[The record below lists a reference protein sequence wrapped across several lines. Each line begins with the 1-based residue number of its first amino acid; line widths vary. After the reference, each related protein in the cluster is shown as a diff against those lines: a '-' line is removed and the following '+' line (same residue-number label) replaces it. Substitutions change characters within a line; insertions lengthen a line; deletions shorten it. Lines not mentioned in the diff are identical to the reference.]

1 MRINFKKLFATVAI
15 LGIGVSTFTPLT
27 TYAVNDKDVQISG
40 GGGGASK
47 IDSTISQKAQDEANA
62 MLTENPDQ
70 VASILTTVL
79 QNPNAALESEQYRA
93 VVNAF
98 KNAPASVVE
107 AVKNSKNLGKNVFAT
122 FQNSPELR
130 ATLNQLF
137 RDSGNFFENINKLID
152 VRDNQSNGS
161 QTVSN
166 GVDGT
171 PSVLQSTMYQT
182 LLPSIIYSRSQASN
196 SAGATVVSLSD
207 ISKYSVYS
215 DGSTAQRYG
224 FVTKQD
230 KVQPEGSQLANYLL
244 ALYSYDYLVP
254 VPKDLNGGN
263 PVSVFFNKVVRWAT
277 GNSVPEYT
285 PSSIALSMAAFFGSI
300 YDAATSFLK
309 MVFEGVKSLNWNF
322 IFGFTKE
329 GQATGFIGSIMQVVS
344 EKLGF
349 SSGLVQAL
357 RYFIITI
364 IFISFVVFIMVAM
377 GARSRTRI
385 RKGLINFVVRIVVIF
400 VFIPVS
406 GKFTDLIGE
415 MASGITG
422 DFTTPSRINS
432 MFVLDTL
439 DWAATT
445 NLSFA
450 PITNA
455 SPSTNTLDV
464 FKGTYEPTFEN
475 VQKLTQSVIKRSEV
489 AGLTTDKTSAADLLN
504 KVSSREVV
512 SVNAYFARLASAQSV
527 GSSSIAASNLP
538 TSISSYHNPDGSEAK
553 INIPFENIK
562 PAFLSTKESSEDEEG
577 SSSSDSSRAI
587 YKWQVNSGSKDTLV
601 ELDSKAKMVVEPIRW
616 YNLDTYIYG
625 ARLPDTMAKEHANYS
640 NYINASGT
648 SQLNDPKTGK
658 AASDSLKDA
667 LTANANVIALYNQ
680 YGGVAKIT
688 PGGDPSLST
697 QTVAFLLQS
706 EFSNGSLTYRGYNTI
721 ASKTGETKNTGVNGN
736 AFVRY
741 TIPNSGDVD
750 LISKVFSILTLWM
763 CSAVVA
769 VYALIWV
776 LKGPIISTLL
786 ITGKSFL
793 KAAITGDITAA
804 IKFVAGDAAIKFS
817 ATFAAVGTYMT
828 LGIMGGII
836 NAIQGLPTSYVNN
849 NWVAKIPIVG
859 DFISSVAALI
869 GGMFICTLLTL
880 ALVWPIMRL
889 NLGGRG
895 KGKKPLYAGFLGIFI
910 MIPYILFEALDEYL
924 EIIYQRVYGK
934 SRSRTFG
941 AKLRN
946 QADPIDQK
954 KLAGNLAKN
963 TAVVAAKAGLA
974 TMTGGASTAV
984 TSALGGAGTTLAA
997 QAGKTVLGAKSA
1009 ANRFGGNMVDTLANM
1024 TGAPTGTGK
1033 DGMLRNVANGLKSN
1047 AEGYADEASKVHVPT
1062 LAEAYKDHL
1071 DQHGLEKADN
1081 VEAIRRANQESGLS
1095 VSQRVANQHERDRVE
1110 NEKNRL
1116 IDADGATA
1124 IKNIDEL
1131 AASLASAQAA
1141 EDAKKAEAQ
1150 TTEDA
1155 KKVTVESNETYTPT
1169 GKAGRTRKKV
1179 DGSHITAGNV
1189 TIQAQQVTAGGGS
1202 STTIKAENSTLDTV
1216 SRDGSMSGAPTTVQ
1230 RDGSVAQAEQMAARL
1245 NQAVAGIE
1253 ERISAR
1259 KDVYV
1264 SDDERKRLDSDK
1276 AVANREAIMKMQ
1288 SSMNETMKA
1297 FDETAEKLAKAH
1309 QLRTAYEGDKEKVDK
1324 IDKYITSLQN
1334 TNDNLK
1340 AKMEQIT
1347 SVADKQLDRRVQL
1360 DIDNEK
1366 IAATIDK
1373 SLNAGFTG
1381 AMRHAATAISDL
1393 ANNRDNAQALRDD
1406 WDRRVANKPESDAD
1420 YQARQEKAN
1429 AQNDA
1434 MSSELTQELINEV
1447 RGLREESEYTNDLL
1461 LNDGLRR

>member
-1 MRINFKKLFATVAI
+1 MRINFKKIFAVVAI
-15 LGIGVSTFTPLT
+15 LGIGVATFTPLT
-27 TYAVNDKDVQISG
+27 TYAVNTNDKDVSISQDG
-40 GGGGASK
+40 DGTSTVYK
-47 IDSTISQKAQDEANA
+47 IDSFISQKSQDEANA
-62 MLTENPDQ
+62 MLTDNPDQ

-79 QNPNAALESEQYRA
+79 QNPKAALESEQYRA

-137 RDSGNFFENINKLID
+137 RDSGNFFENVNKLID

-166 GVDGT
+166 GVNGT

-215 DGSTAQRYG
+215 DGSNAQRYG

-836 NAIQGLPTSYVNN
+836 NSIQGLPTSYVNN
-849 NWVAKIPIVG
+849 NWIAKIPIVG

-954 KLAGNLAKN
+954 KLVGNLAKN
-963 TAVVAAKAGLA
+963 TATVTAKAGLA

-984 TSALGGAGTTLAA
+984 TSALGGAGATLAA
-997 QAGKTVLGAKSA
+997 QAGKTMLGAKSA
-1009 ANRFGGNMVDTLANM
+1009 ANRFGGNMVDKVANI

-1033 DGMLRNVANGLKSN
+1033 DGMLRNIANGLKSN
-1047 AEGYADEASKVHVPT
+1047 ADGLADEANKVHVPT
-1062 LAEAYKDHL
+1062 LTEAYQEHR
-1071 DQHGLEKADN
+1071 DQNAFEKADN
-1081 VEAIRRANQESGLS
+1081 VEAIRRANRESGLS
-1095 VSQRVANQHERDRVE
+1095 VSQRVENQYERDRIE
-1110 NEKNRL
+1110 KEKNRL
-1116 IDADGATA
+1116 IDSDGATA

-1131 AASLASAQAA
+1131 AASLASVQAS
-1141 EDAKKAEAQ
+1141 EDAKKA
-1150 TTEDA
+1150 TTEA
-1155 KKVTVESNETYTPT
+1155 NGTYTPT
-1169 GKAGRTRKKV
+1169 GKAGRTRKQV

-1189 TIQAQQVTAGGGS
+1189 KIQTQQVTAEGGS
-1202 STTIKAENSTLDTV
+1202 STTIKADNSTLDAV
-1216 SRDGSMSGAPTTVQ
+1216 SRDGSMTGAPSTVQ

-1253 ERISAR
+1253 ERINAR

-1264 SDDERKRLDSDK
+1264 SDDERKRLDSSK

-1288 SSMNETMKA
+1288 TSMNETMKA
-1297 FDETAEKLAKAH
+1297 FDETAQKLAKAH
-1309 QLRTAYEGDKEKVDK
+1309 ELRKSYENDQEKVDK
-1324 IDKYITSLQN
+1324 IDKYINSLQSN
-1334 TNDNLK
+1334 NDNLK
-1340 AKMEQIT
+1340 AKLTQIT
-1347 SVADKQLDRRVQL
+1347 SFADKQLDRRVQL

-1373 SLNAGFTG
+1373 SLNTGFTG
-1381 AMRHAATAISDL
+1381 AMRHAATAVSDL

-1420 YQARQEKAN
+1420 YQARMEKAN
-1429 AQNDA
+1429 TQNDA
-1434 MSSELTQELINEV
+1434 MSSELAQELVNEV

-1461 LNDGLRR
+1461 VNEGIRR

>member
-1 MRINFKKLFATVAI
+1 MRINFKKIFAVVAI
-15 LGIGVSTFTPLT
+15 LGIGVATFTPLT
-27 TYAVNDKDVQISG
+27 TYAVSGTDAQISG

-47 IDSTISQKAQDEANA
+47 IDSAINQRDQDEADK
-62 MLTENPDQ
+62 MLNEDPDQ

-79 QNPNAALESEQYRA
+79 QNPQAALESEQYRA

-98 KNAPASVVE
+98 KNAPASVVQ
-107 AVKNSKNLGKNVFAT
+107 AVKNSKNLGKNVIAT
-122 FQNSPELR
+122 LQNNPELR
-130 ATLNQLF
+130 KTLSQLF
-137 RDSGNFFENINKLID
+137 RDSGNFFENVNQLID
-152 VRDNQSNGS
+152 VRDNQGSGS
-161 QTVSN
+161 QTVSS

-171 PSVLQSTMYQT
+171 PNVLQSTMYQT

-196 SAGATVVSLSD
+196 SAGATVVSLAD
-207 ISKYSVYS
+207 IEKYGVYVE
-215 DGSTAQRYG
+215 GTNNHQRYG
-224 FVTKQD
+224 FVTKQN
-230 KVQPEGSQLANYLL
+230 KTQPEGTKLANYLL
-244 ALYSYDYLVP
+244 ALYHYDYLVP

-263 PVSVFFNKVVRWAT
+263 PVSTFFNKVVRWAT
-277 GNSVPEYT
+277 GTSVPEYT
-285 PSSIALSMAAFFGSI
+285 PSSIALGMAAFFGSI

-309 MVFEGVKSLNWNF
+309 LVFEGVKSLNWNF

-329 GQATGFIGSIMQVVS
+329 GQATGFIGSIIQTVS

-349 SSGLVQAL
+349 SSGLLQAL

-364 IFISFVVFIMVAM
+364 IFISFVIFVMVAM

-422 DFTTPSRINS
+422 DFSTPSRVNS

-445 NLSFA
+445 NLSLA

-455 SPSTNTLDV
+455 SPSTNTLDI
-464 FKGTYEPTFEN
+464 FKGTYEPTFDN

-512 SVNAYFARLASAQSV
+512 SVNAYFARVSSAQSV

-538 TSISSYHNPDGSEAK
+538 TNISSYRNPDGSEAK

-562 PAFLSTKESSEDEEG
+562 PAFLSTKESSDDEEG
-577 SSSSDSSRAI
+577 SSSSDSSLAI
-587 YKWQVNSGSKDTLV
+587 YKWQVNSGSKDSLV
-601 ELDSKAKMVVEPIRW
+601 ELDSKAKMVVEPVRW

-648 SQLNDPKTGK
+648 SQLNDPRSGK
-658 AASDSLKDA
+658 AASDALKDS
-667 LTANANVIALYNQ
+667 LVANANIIALYNQ
-680 YGGVAKIT
+680 YAGVAKIT

-706 EFSNGSLTYRGYNTI
+706 EYSNGSLTYRGYNTI

-741 TIPNSGDVD
+741 TIPNSGDTD
-750 LISKVFSILTLWM
+750 LISKVFSLLTLWM

-793 KAAITGDITAA
+793 KAAVTGDITAA

-859 DFISSVAALI
+859 DFISSVSALI

-954 KLAGNLAKN
+954 KLVGNLAKN
-963 TAVVAAKAGLA
+963 TATVAAKAGLA

-984 TSALGGAGTTLAA
+984 TSALGGAGATLAA
-997 QAGKTVLGAKSA
+997 QAGKTMLGAKSA
-1009 ANRFGGNMVDTLANM
+1009 ANRFGGNMVDKVANF
-1024 TGAPTGTGK
+1024 TGAPSGTGK
-1033 DGMLRNVANGLKSN
+1033 DGMLRNLANGLKSN
-1047 AEGYADEASKVHVPT
+1047 ADGLADEASKVHVPT
-1062 LAEAYKDHL
+1062 LSEAYQEHR
-1071 DQHGLEKADN
+1071 DQNAFEKADN
-1081 VEAIRRANQESGLS
+1081 VEAIRRANRESGLS
-1095 VSQRVANQHERDRVE
+1095 VSQRVENQYERDRIE
-1110 NEKNRL
+1110 KEKNRL
-1116 IDADGATA
+1116 IDADSATA

-1131 AASLASAQAA
+1131 AASLASAQAS
-1141 EDAKKAEAQ
+1141 EDAKKA
-1150 TTEDA
+1150 TTEA
-1155 KKVTVESNETYTPT
+1155 NGTYTPS
-1169 GKAGRTRKKV
+1169 GKAGRTRKQV

-1189 TIQAQQVTAGGGS
+1189 KIQTQQVTAEGGS
-1202 STTIKAENSTLDTV
+1202 STTIKADNSTLDAV
-1216 SRDGSMSGAPTTVQ
+1216 SRDGSMTSAPSTVQ

-1253 ERISAR
+1253 ERINAR

-1264 SDDERKRLDSDK
+1264 SDDERKRLDSSK

-1288 SSMNETMKA
+1288 TSMNETMKA
-1297 FDETAEKLAKAH
+1297 FDETAQKLAKAH
-1309 QLRTAYEGDKEKVDK
+1309 ELRKSYENDQEKVDK
-1324 IDKYITSLQN
+1324 IDKYINSLQSN
-1334 TNDNLK
+1334 NDNLK
-1340 AKMEQIT
+1340 AKLTQIT

-1373 SLNAGFTG
+1373 SLNTGFTG
-1381 AMRHAATAISDL
+1381 AMRHAATAVSDL

-1420 YQARQEKAN
+1420 YQARMEKAN
-1429 AQNDA
+1429 TQNDA
-1434 MSSELTQELINEV
+1434 MSSELAQELVNEV

-1461 LNDGLRR
+1461 VNEGIRR

>member
-1 MRINFKKLFATVAI
+1 MRINFKKLFAVVAV

-27 TYAVNDKDVQISG
+27 TYAVDNKDITITG
-40 GGGGASK
+40 GGDGNGGSVYK
-47 IDSTISQKAQDEANA
+47 IDSFISQKSQDEANA
-62 MLTENPDQ
+62 MLTDNPDQ

-79 QNPNAALESEQYRA
+79 QNPKAALESEQYRA

-98 KNAPASVVE
+98 KNAPASVVQ
-107 AVKNSKNLGKNVFAT
+107 AVKNSKQLGKNVIAT
-122 FQNSPELR
+122 LQNSPELR
-130 ATLNQLF
+130 TTLSQLF
-137 RDSGNFFENINKLID
+137 KDSGNFFENINQLID

-161 QTVSN
+161 QTVSS

-171 PSVLQSTMYQT
+171 PSILQSTMYQT
-182 LLPSIIYSRSQASN
+182 LLPSIIYSRSQAAN
-196 SAGATVVSLSD
+196 SAGATVVSLPD
-207 ISKYSVYS
+207 IMKYSVYR
-215 DGSTAQRYG
+215 DGTNPQRYG
-224 FVTKQD
+224 FVTKQN
-230 KVQPEGSQLANYLL
+230 KIQPEGTQLANYLM

-263 PVSVFFNKVVRWAT
+263 PVSTFFNKVIRWAT
-277 GNSVPEYT
+277 GTSVPEYT
-285 PSSIALSMAAFFGSI
+285 PSSIALGMAAFFGSI

-309 MVFEGVKSLNWNF
+309 IVFEGVKSLNWNF

-329 GQATGFIGSIMQVVS
+329 GQATGFIGSIIQTVS
-344 EKLGF
+344 DQLGF
-349 SSGLVQAL
+349 SKGLIQTL

-364 IFISFVVFIMVAM
+364 IFISFVIFVMVAM

-400 VFIPVS
+400 VFIPIS
-406 GKFTDLIGE
+406 TKFTDLIGE

-422 DFTTPSRINS
+422 DFTTPARVNS

-455 SPSTNTLDV
+455 SPSTTPFANINA
-464 FKGTYEPTFEN
+464 YEPTFDN

-512 SVNAYFARLASAQSV
+512 SVNAYFARVSSAQSV

-538 TSISSYHNPDGSEAK
+538 ARISSYKNPDGSDAK
-553 INIPFENIK
+553 INIPFENII
-562 PAFLSTKESSEDEEG
+562 PAFLSTKESGDDEEG
-577 SSSSDSSRAI
+577 SSSSDSSLAI
-587 YKWQVNSGSKDTLV
+587 YKWQVNSGSKDSLV
-601 ELDSKAKMVVEPIRW
+601 ELDSKSKMVVEPIRW

-640 NYINASGT
+640 NYINSNGT
-648 SQLNDPKTGK
+648 SQINDPKSGK
-658 AASDSLKDA
+658 GASDSLKDA
-667 LTANANVIALYNQ
+667 LTANANIIALFNQ

-706 EFSNGSLTYRGYNTI
+706 EFSNGSITYRGYNTI

-750 LISKVFSILTLWM
+750 LTSKVFSLLTLWM

-793 KAAITGDITAA
+793 KAAVTGDITAA
-804 IKFVAGDAAIKFS
+804 IKFLAGDAAIKFS

-836 NAIQGLPTSYVNN
+836 NSIQGLPTSYVNN
-849 NWVAKIPIVG
+849 NWIAKIPIVG
-859 DFISSVAALI
+859 DFLSSVFALI

-954 KLAGNLAKN
+954 KLVGNLAKN

-997 QAGKTVLGAKSA
+997 QAGKTMLGAKSA
-1009 ANRFGGNMVDTLANM
+1009 ASRFGGNMVDKVANF

-1033 DGMLRNVANGLKSN
+1033 DGMLRNLANGLKAN
-1047 AEGYADEASKVHVPT
+1047 AEGYADEASKTHVPT
-1062 LAEAYKDHL
+1062 LAEAYKEHR
-1071 DQHGLEKADN
+1071 DQNAFEKADN
-1081 VEAIRRANQESGLS
+1081 VEAIRRANRESGLS
-1095 VSQRVANQHERDRVE
+1095 VSQRVANQYERDQIE
-1110 NEKNRL
+1110 KEKNRL
-1116 IDADGATA
+1116 IDANGATA

-1141 EDAKKAEAQ
+1141 EDAKKAAAEANGTSGKGARSRKKARGNKQ
-1150 TTEDA
+1150 ITTE
-1155 KKVTVESNETYTPT
+1155 
-1169 GKAGRTRKKV
+1169 
-1179 DGSHITAGNV
+1179 NV
-1189 TIQAQQVTAGGGS
+1189 TIQTQQVTAEGGS
-1202 STTIKAENSTLDTV
+1202 STTIKADNSSLEAV
-1216 SRDGSMSGAPTTVQ
+1216 SRDGSMTGAPTTAQ

-1253 ERISAR
+1253 ERINAR

-1276 AVANREAIMKMQ
+1276 AVANRDAIMKMQ
-1288 SSMNETMKA
+1288 TSMNDTMKA
-1297 FDETAEKLAKAH
+1297 FNETAEKLAKARE
-1309 QLRTAYEGDKEKVDK
+1309 LRKSYENDKEKVDK
-1324 IDKYITSLQN
+1324 IDKYINSIQD

-1340 AKMEQIT
+1340 AKLTQIT
-1347 SVADKQLDRRVQL
+1347 SVADKQLDRRVKL

-1420 YQARQEKAN
+1420 YQARMEKAN
-1429 AQNDA
+1429 TQNDA
-1434 MSSELTQELINEV
+1434 MSSELAQELINEV

-1461 LNDGLRR
+1461 LNEGIKR

>member
-27 TYAVNDKDVQISG
+27 TYAVSGTDTQIDG
-40 GGGGASK
+40 GGGSAHY
-47 IDSTISQKAQDEANA
+47 IDSSVEKRYEDEANT

-79 QNPNAALESEQYRA
+79 QNPKAALESEQYRA

-130 ATLNQLF
+130 ATLSQLF
-137 RDSGNFFENINKLID
+137 RDSGNFFENVNKLID
-152 VRDNQSNGS
+152 VRDNQSGGS
-161 QTVSN
+161 QTVSS

-196 SAGATVVSLSD
+196 SAGATVVSLAD
-207 ISKYSVYS
+207 ITKYGVYVE
-215 DGSTAQRYG
+215 GTNNQQRYG
-224 FVTKQD
+224 FVTKQN
-230 KVQPEGSQLANYLL
+230 KSQPEGSKLANYLL
-244 ALYSYDYLVP
+244 ALYHYDYLVP

-450 PITNA
+450 PITNS
-455 SPSTNTLDV
+455 SPSSETLDV

-538 TSISSYHNPDGSEAK
+538 ARIGSYYNPDGSDAK

-667 LTANANVIALYNQ
+667 LTANANIIALYNQ

-836 NAIQGLPTSYVNN
+836 NSIQGLPTSYVNN
-849 NWVAKIPIVG
+849 NWIAKIPIVG

-954 KLAGNLAKN
+954 KLVGNLAKN
-963 TAVVAAKAGLA
+963 TAVVTAKAGLA

-1033 DGMLRNVANGLKSN
+1033 DGMLRNLANGLKSN
-1047 AEGYADEASKVHVPT
+1047 AAGLADEASKVHVPT
-1062 LAEAYKDHL
+1062 LAEAYQEHR
-1071 DQHGLEKADN
+1071 DQNAFEKADN
-1081 VEAIRRANQESGLS
+1081 VEAIRRANRESGLS
-1095 VSQRVANQHERDRVE
+1095 VSQRVENQYERDRIE
-1110 NEKNRL
+1110 KEKNRL
-1116 IDADGATA
+1116 IDSDGATA

-1131 AASLASAQAA
+1131 AASLASAQAS
-1141 EDAKKAEAQ
+1141 EDAKKE
-1150 TTEDA
+1150 TTEA
-1155 KKVTVESNETYTPT
+1155 TGTYTPT
-1169 GKAGRTRKKV
+1169 GKAGRTRKQV

-1189 TIQAQQVTAGGGS
+1189 KIQTQQVTAEGGS
-1202 STTIKAENSTLDTV
+1202 STTIKADNSTLESV
-1216 SRDGSMSGAPTTVQ
+1216 SRDGSMTGAPTTVQ

-1253 ERISAR
+1253 ERINAR

-1264 SDDERKRLDSDK
+1264 SDDERKRLDSSK

-1288 SSMNETMKA
+1288 TSMNETMKA
-1297 FDETAEKLAKAH
+1297 FDETAQKLAKAH
-1309 QLRTAYEGDKEKVDK
+1309 ELRKSYENDQEKVDK
-1324 IDKYITSLQN
+1324 IDKYINSLQSN
-1334 TNDNLK
+1334 NDNLK
-1340 AKMEQIT
+1340 AKLTQIT
-1347 SVADKQLDRRVQL
+1347 SFADKQLDRRVKL

-1373 SLNAGFTG
+1373 SLNTGFTG
-1381 AMRHAATAISDL
+1381 AMRHAATAVSDL

-1420 YQARQEKAN
+1420 YQARMEKAN
-1429 AQNDA
+1429 TQNDA
-1434 MSSELTQELINEV
+1434 MSSELAQELVNEV

-1461 LNDGLRR
+1461 LNEGIRR

>member
-1 MRINFKKLFATVAI
+1 MRINFKKIFAVVAI
-15 LGIGVSTFTPLT
+15 LGIGVSTLTPLT
-27 TYAVNDKDVQISG
+27 TYAVDNSNVNITG
-40 GGGGASK
+40 GGDGNGGGVYK
-47 IDSTISQKAQDEANA
+47 IDSFISQKSQDEANA
-62 MLTENPDQ
+62 MLTDNPDQ

-79 QNPNAALESEQYRA
+79 QNPKAALESEQYRA

-98 KNAPASVVE
+98 KNAPASVVQ
-107 AVKNSKNLGKNVFAT
+107 AVKNSKSLGKNVIAT
-122 FQNSPELR
+122 LQNNPELR
-130 ATLNQLF
+130 QTLSQLF
-137 RDSGNFFENINKLID
+137 KDSGNFFENVNQLID

-161 QTVSN
+161 QTVSS
-166 GVDGT
+166 GVNGT

-196 SAGATVVSLSD
+196 SAGATVVSLAD
-207 ISKYSVYS
+207 IEKYGVYVE
-215 DGSTAQRYG
+215 GTNNPQRYG
-224 FVTKQD
+224 FVTKQN
-230 KVQPEGSQLANYLL
+230 KTQPEGAQLANYLL
-244 ALYSYDYLVP
+244 ALYHYDYLVP

-263 PVSVFFNKVVRWAT
+263 PVSTFFNKVVRWAT
-277 GNSVPEYT
+277 GTSVPEYT
-285 PSSIALSMAAFFGSI
+285 PSSIALGMAAFFGSI

-309 MVFEGVKSLNWNF
+309 LVFEGVKSLNWNF

-329 GQATGFIGSIMQVVS
+329 GQATGFIGSIIQTVS

-349 SSGLVQAL
+349 SSGLLQAL

-364 IFISFVVFIMVAM
+364 IFISFVIFVMVAM

-422 DFTTPSRINS
+422 DFTTPSRVNS

-445 NLSFA
+445 NLSLA

-455 SPSTNTLDV
+455 SPSTNTLDI
-464 FKGTYEPTFEN
+464 FKGTYEPTFDN

-512 SVNAYFARLASAQSV
+512 SVNAYFARVSSAQSV

-538 TSISSYHNPDGSEAK
+538 TNISSYRNPDGSEAK
-553 INIPFENIK
+553 VNIPFENIK
-562 PAFLSTKESSEDEEG
+562 PAFLSTKESSEEEEG
-577 SSSSDSSRAI
+577 SSSSDSSMAI
-587 YKWQVNSGSKDTLV
+587 YKWQVNSGSKDSLV
-601 ELDSKAKMVVEPIRW
+601 ELDSKAKMVVEPVRW

-648 SQLNDPKTGK
+648 SQLNDPRSGK
-658 AASDSLKDA
+658 AASDALKDS
-667 LTANANVIALYNQ
+667 LVANANIIALYNQ
-680 YGGVAKIT
+680 YAGVAKIT

-706 EFSNGSLTYRGYNTI
+706 EYSNGSLTYRGYNTI

-741 TIPNSGDVD
+741 TIPNSGDTD
-750 LISKVFSILTLWM
+750 LISKVFSLLTLWM

-793 KAAITGDITAA
+793 KAAVTGDITAA

-859 DFISSVAALI
+859 DFISSVSALI

-954 KLAGNLAKN
+954 KLVGNLAKN
-963 TAVVAAKAGLA
+963 TATVAAKTGLA

-984 TSALGGAGTTLAA
+984 TSALGGAGATLAA
-997 QAGKTVLGAKSA
+997 QAGKTMLGAKSA
-1009 ANRFGGNMVDTLANM
+1009 ANRFGGNMVDKVANF
-1024 TGAPTGTGK
+1024 TGAPSGTGK
-1033 DGMLRNVANGLKSN
+1033 DGMLRNLSNGLKSN
-1047 AEGYADEASKVHVPT
+1047 AAGVADEASKVHVPT
-1062 LAEAYKDHL
+1062 LSEAYQEHR
-1071 DQHGLEKADN
+1071 DQNAFEKADN
-1081 VEAIRRANQESGLS
+1081 VEAIRRANRESGLS
-1095 VSQRVANQHERDRVE
+1095 VSQRVENQYERDRIE
-1110 NEKNRL
+1110 KEKNRL
-1116 IDADGATA
+1116 IDADSATA

-1131 AASLASAQAA
+1131 AASLASAQAS
-1141 EDAKKAEAQ
+1141 EDAKKE
-1150 TTEDA
+1150 TTEA
-1155 KKVTVESNETYTPT
+1155 NGTYTPT
-1169 GKAGRTRKKV
+1169 GKTERTRKQV

-1189 TIQAQQVTAGGGS
+1189 KIQTQQVTAEGGS
-1202 STTIKAENSTLDTV
+1202 STTIKADNSTLESV
-1216 SRDGSMSGAPTTVQ
+1216 SRDGSMTGAPTTVQ

-1253 ERISAR
+1253 ERINAR

-1264 SDDERKRLDSDK
+1264 SDDERKRLDSSK

-1288 SSMNETMKA
+1288 TSMNETMKA
-1297 FDETAEKLAKAH
+1297 FDETAQKLAKAH
-1309 QLRTAYEGDKEKVDK
+1309 ELRKSYENDQEKVDK
-1324 IDKYITSLQN
+1324 IDKYINSLQSN
-1334 TNDNLK
+1334 NDNLK
-1340 AKMEQIT
+1340 AKLTQIT
-1347 SVADKQLDRRVQL
+1347 SVADKQLDRRVKL

-1373 SLNAGFTG
+1373 SLNSGFTG

-1420 YQARQEKAN
+1420 YQARMEKAN
-1429 AQNDA
+1429 TQNDA
-1434 MSSELTQELINEV
+1434 MSSELAQELVNEV

-1461 LNDGLRR
+1461 VNEGIRR

>member
-1 MRINFKKLFATVAI
+1 MRINFKKIFAVVAI
-15 LGIGVSTFTPLT
+15 LGIGVATFTPLT
-27 TYAVNDKDVQISG
+27 TYAVSGTDAQIVG
-40 GGGGASK
+40 GTGGVNK
-47 IDSTISQKAQDEANA
+47 IDSSISQKVQDEANT
-62 MLTENPDQ
+62 MLTDDPDQ

-79 QNPNAALESEQYRA
+79 QNPKAALESEQYRA

-98 KNAPASVVE
+98 KNAPASVVK
-107 AVKNSKNLGKNVFAT
+107 AVKNSKNLGKNVIAT
-122 FQNSPELR
+122 LQNNPELR
-130 ATLNQLF
+130 KTLGQLF
-137 RDSGNFFENINKLID
+137 RDSGNFFENVNQLID
-152 VRDNQSNGS
+152 VRDNQGGGS
-161 QTVSN
+161 QTVSS

-171 PSVLQSTMYQT
+171 PTVLQSTMYQT

-196 SAGATVVSLSD
+196 SAGATVVSLAD
-207 ISKYSVYS
+207 IEKYGVYVE
-215 DGSTAQRYG
+215 GTNNPQRYG
-224 FVTKQD
+224 FVTKQN
-230 KVQPEGSQLANYLL
+230 KIQPEGTKLANYLL
-244 ALYSYDYLVP
+244 ALYHYDYLVP

-277 GNSVPEYT
+277 GNSTPEYT

-309 MVFEGVKSLNWNF
+309 LVFEGVKSLNWNF

-329 GQATGFIGSIMQVVS
+329 GQATGFIGSIIQTVS

-349 SSGLVQAL
+349 SSGLLQAL

-364 IFISFVVFIMVAM
+364 IFISFVIFVMVAM

-445 NLSFA
+445 NLSLA

-455 SPSTNTLDV
+455 SPSTNTLDI
-464 FKGTYEPTFEN
+464 FKGTYEPTFDN

-512 SVNAYFARLASAQSV
+512 SVNAYFARVSSAQSV

-538 TSISSYHNPDGSEAK
+538 TNIGTYYNPDGSEAK
-553 INIPFENIK
+553 INVPFENIK
-562 PAFLSTKESSEDEEG
+562 LAFLSTKESSEDEEG

-587 YKWQVNSGSKDTLV
+587 YKWQVNSGSKDSLV
-601 ELDSKAKMVVEPIRW
+601 ELDSKAKMVVEPVRW

-648 SQLNDPKTGK
+648 SQLNDPRSGK
-658 AASDSLKDA
+658 AASDALKDS
-667 LTANANVIALYNQ
+667 LIANANIIALYNQ
-680 YGGVAKIT
+680 YAGVAKIT

-706 EFSNGSLTYRGYNTI
+706 EYSNGSLTYRGYNTI

-793 KAAITGDITAA
+793 KAAVTGDITAA

-859 DFISSVAALI
+859 DFISSVSALI

-954 KLAGNLAKN
+954 KLVGNLAKN

-997 QAGKTVLGAKSA
+997 QAGKTMLGAKSA
-1009 ANRFGGNMVDTLANM
+1009 ASRFGGNMVDKVANF

-1033 DGMLRNVANGLKSN
+1033 DGMLRNIANGLKSN
-1047 AEGYADEASKVHVPT
+1047 AEGYADEAGKVHVPT
-1062 LAEAYKDHL
+1062 LKEAYQEHR
-1071 DQHGLEKADN
+1071 DQNAFEKADN
-1081 VEAIRRANQESGLS
+1081 VEAIRRANRESGLS
-1095 VSQRVANQHERDRVE
+1095 VSQRVANQYERDQIE
-1110 NEKNRL
+1110 KEKNRL

-1141 EDAKKAEAQ
+1141 EDAKKAAAEA
-1150 TTEDA
+1150 
-1155 KKVTVESNETYTPT
+1155 NGTYTPT

-1189 TIQAQQVTAGGGS
+1189 TIQTQQVTAEGGS
-1202 STTIKAENSTLDTV
+1202 STTIKADNSTLEAV
-1216 SRDGSMSGAPTTVQ
+1216 SRDGSMTGAPTTVQ

-1253 ERISAR
+1253 ERINAR

-1264 SDDERKRLDSDK
+1264 SDDERKRLDSGK

-1288 SSMNETMKA
+1288 TSMNETMKA
-1297 FDETAEKLAKAH
+1297 YDEASAKLAKAH
-1309 QLRTAYEGDKEKVDK
+1309 QLREAYGNDQEKVDK
-1324 IDKYITSLQN
+1324 IDNYINSLQS
-1334 TNDNLK
+1334 TTDNLK
-1340 AKMEQIT
+1340 AKMSQIT
-1347 SVADKQLDRRVQL
+1347 SVADKQLDRRVKL

-1420 YQARQEKAN
+1420 YQARMEKAN

-1434 MSSELTQELINEV
+1434 MSSELAQELINEV

-1461 LNDGLRR
+1461 LNEGLKR

>member
-1 MRINFKKLFATVAI
+1 MRINFKKIFAVVAI
-15 LGIGVSTFTPLT
+15 LGIGVATFTPLT
-27 TYAVNDKDVQISG
+27 TYAVNTNDKDVSISQDG
-40 GGGGASK
+40 DGTSTVYK
-47 IDSTISQKAQDEANA
+47 IDSFISQKSQDEANA
-62 MLTENPDQ
+62 MLTDNPDQ

-79 QNPNAALESEQYRA
+79 QNPKAALESEQYRA

-137 RDSGNFFENINKLID
+137 RDSGNFFENVNKLID

-166 GVDGT
+166 GVNGT

-215 DGSTAQRYG
+215 DGSNAQRYG

-836 NAIQGLPTSYVNN
+836 NSIQGLPTSYVNN
-849 NWVAKIPIVG
+849 NWIAKIPIVG

-954 KLAGNLAKN
+954 KLVGNLAKN
-963 TAVVAAKAGLA
+963 TATVTAKAGLA

-984 TSALGGAGTTLAA
+984 TSALGGAGATLAA
-997 QAGKTVLGAKSA
+997 QAGKTMLGAKSA
-1009 ANRFGGNMVDTLANM
+1009 ANRFGGNMVDKVANI

-1033 DGMLRNVANGLKSN
+1033 DGMLRNIANGLKSN
-1047 AEGYADEASKVHVPT
+1047 ADGLADEANKVHVPT
-1062 LAEAYKDHL
+1062 LTEAYQEHR
-1071 DQHGLEKADN
+1071 DQNAFEKADN
-1081 VEAIRRANQESGLS
+1081 VEAIRRANRESGLS
-1095 VSQRVANQHERDRVE
+1095 VSQRVENQYERDRIE
-1110 NEKNRL
+1110 KEKNRL
-1116 IDADGATA
+1116 IDSDGATA

-1131 AASLASAQAA
+1131 AASLASVQAS
-1141 EDAKKAEAQ
+1141 EDAKKA
-1150 TTEDA
+1150 TTEA
-1155 KKVTVESNETYTPT
+1155 NGTYTPT
-1169 GKAGRTRKKV
+1169 GKAGRTRKQV

-1189 TIQAQQVTAGGGS
+1189 KIQTQQVTAEGGS
-1202 STTIKAENSTLDTV
+1202 STTIKADNSTLDAV
-1216 SRDGSMSGAPTTVQ
+1216 SRDGSMTGAPSTVQ

-1253 ERISAR
+1253 ERINAR
-1259 KDVYV
+1259 KDVYI
-1264 SDDERKRLDSDK
+1264 SDDERKRLDSSK

-1288 SSMNETMKA
+1288 TSMNETMKA
-1297 FDETAEKLAKAH
+1297 FDETAQKLAKAH
-1309 QLRTAYEGDKEKVDK
+1309 ELRKSYENDQEKVDK
-1324 IDKYITSLQN
+1324 IDKYINSLQSN
-1334 TNDNLK
+1334 NDNLK
-1340 AKMEQIT
+1340 AKLTQIT
-1347 SVADKQLDRRVQL
+1347 SFADKQLDRRVQL

-1373 SLNAGFTG
+1373 SLNTGFTG
-1381 AMRHAATAISDL
+1381 AMRHAATAVSDL

-1420 YQARQEKAN
+1420 YQARMEKAN
-1429 AQNDA
+1429 TQNDA
-1434 MSSELTQELINEV
+1434 MSSELAQELVNEV

-1461 LNDGLRR
+1461 LNEGIRR

>member
-1 MRINFKKLFATVAI
+1 MRINFKKLFAAVAI

-47 IDSTISQKAQDEANA
+47 IDAPISQKAQDEANA

-137 RDSGNFFENINKLID
+137 RDSGNFFENVNKLID
-152 VRDNQSNGS
+152 VRDNQSSGS

-215 DGSTAQRYG
+215 DGSNAQRYG

-836 NAIQGLPTSYVNN
+836 NSIQGLPTSYVNN
-849 NWVAKIPIVG
+849 NWIAKIPIVG

-954 KLAGNLAKN
+954 KLVGNLAKN
-963 TAVVAAKAGLA
+963 TAVVTAKAGLA

-1033 DGMLRNVANGLKSN
+1033 DGMLRNLANGLKSN
-1047 AEGYADEASKVHVPT
+1047 AAGLADEASKVHVPT
-1062 LAEAYKDHL
+1062 LAEAYQEHR
-1071 DQHGLEKADN
+1071 DQNAFEKADN
-1081 VEAIRRANQESGLS
+1081 VEAIRRANRESGLS
-1095 VSQRVANQHERDRVE
+1095 VSQRVENQYERDRIE
-1110 NEKNRL
+1110 KEKNRL

-1131 AASLASAQAA
+1131 AASLASAQAS
-1141 EDAKKAEAQ
+1141 EDAKKA
-1150 TTEDA
+1150 TTEA
-1155 KKVTVESNETYTPT
+1155 NGTYTPT
-1169 GKAGRTRKKV
+1169 GKAGRTRKQV

-1189 TIQAQQVTAGGGS
+1189 KIQTQQVTAEGGS
-1202 STTIKAENSTLDTV
+1202 STTIKADNSTLESV
-1216 SRDGSMSGAPTTVQ
+1216 SRDGSMTGAPTTVQ

-1253 ERISAR
+1253 ERINAR

-1264 SDDERKRLDSDK
+1264 SDDERKRLDSSK
-1276 AVANREAIMKMQ
+1276 AVANREAIIKMQ
-1288 SSMNETMKA
+1288 TSMNETMKA
-1297 FDETAEKLAKAH
+1297 FDETAQKLTKAH
-1309 QLRTAYEGDKEKVDK
+1309 ELRKSYENDQEKVDK
-1324 IDKYITSLQN
+1324 IDKYINSLQSN
-1334 TNDNLK
+1334 NDNLK
-1340 AKMEQIT
+1340 AKLTQIT
-1347 SVADKQLDRRVQL
+1347 SFADKQLDRRVQL

-1373 SLNAGFTG
+1373 SLNTGFTG
-1381 AMRHAATAISDL
+1381 AMRHAATAVSDL

-1420 YQARQEKAN
+1420 YQARMEKAN
-1429 AQNDA
+1429 TQNDA
-1434 MSSELTQELINEV
+1434 MSSELAQELVNEV

-1461 LNDGLRR
+1461 LNEGIRR

>member
-1 MRINFKKLFATVAI
+1 MRINFKKIFAVVAI
-15 LGIGVSTFTPLT
+15 LGIGVATFTPLT
-27 TYAVNDKDVQISG
+27 TYAVSGTDAQISG

-47 IDSTISQKAQDEANA
+47 IDSAINQRDQDEADK
-62 MLTENPDQ
+62 MLNEDPDQ

-79 QNPNAALESEQYRA
+79 QNPQAALESEQYRA

-98 KNAPASVVE
+98 KNAPASVVQ
-107 AVKNSKNLGKNVFAT
+107 AVKNSKNLGKNVIAT
-122 FQNSPELR
+122 LQNNPELR
-130 ATLNQLF
+130 KTLSQLF
-137 RDSGNFFENINKLID
+137 RDSGNFFENVNQLID

-161 QTVSN
+161 QTVSS

-171 PSVLQSTMYQT
+171 PNVLQSTMYQT

-196 SAGATVVSLSD
+196 SAGATVVSLAD
-207 ISKYSVYS
+207 IEKYGVYVE
-215 DGSTAQRYG
+215 GTNNPQRYG
-224 FVTKQD
+224 FVTKQN
-230 KVQPEGSQLANYLL
+230 KTQPEGTKLANYLL
-244 ALYSYDYLVP
+244 ALYHYDYLVP

-263 PVSVFFNKVVRWAT
+263 PVSTFFNKVVRWAT
-277 GNSVPEYT
+277 GTSVPEYT
-285 PSSIALSMAAFFGSI
+285 PSSIALGMAAFFGSI

-309 MVFEGVKSLNWNF
+309 LVFEGVKSLNWNF

-329 GQATGFIGSIMQVVS
+329 GQATGFIGGIIQTVS

-349 SSGLVQAL
+349 SSGLLQAL

-364 IFISFVVFIMVAM
+364 IFISFVIFVMVAM

-422 DFTTPSRINS
+422 DFSTPSRVNS

-445 NLSFA
+445 NLSLA

-455 SPSTNTLDV
+455 SPSTNTLDI
-464 FKGTYEPTFEN
+464 FKGTYEPTFDN

-512 SVNAYFARLASAQSV
+512 SVNAYFARVSSAQSV

-538 TSISSYHNPDGSEAK
+538 TNISSYRNPDGSDAK

-562 PAFLSTKESSEDEEG
+562 PAFLSTKESSDDEEG
-577 SSSSDSSRAI
+577 SSSSDSSLAI
-587 YKWQVNSGSKDTLV
+587 YKWQVNSGSKDSLV
-601 ELDSKAKMVVEPIRW
+601 ELDSKAKMVVEPVRW

-648 SQLNDPKTGK
+648 SQLNDPRSGK
-658 AASDSLKDA
+658 AASDALKDS
-667 LTANANVIALYNQ
+667 LVANANIIALYNQ
-680 YGGVAKIT
+680 YAGVAKIT

-706 EFSNGSLTYRGYNTI
+706 EYSNGSLTYRGYNTI

-741 TIPNSGDVD
+741 TIPNSGDTD
-750 LISKVFSILTLWM
+750 LISKVFSLLTLWM

-793 KAAITGDITAA
+793 KAAVTGDITAA

-859 DFISSVAALI
+859 DFISSVSALI

-954 KLAGNLAKN
+954 KLVGNLAKN
-963 TAVVAAKAGLA
+963 TATVAAKAGLA

-984 TSALGGAGTTLAA
+984 TSALGGAGATLAA
-997 QAGKTVLGAKSA
+997 QAGKTMLGAKSA
-1009 ANRFGGNMVDTLANM
+1009 ANRFGGNMVDKVANF

-1033 DGMLRNVANGLKSN
+1033 DGMLRNLANGLKSN
-1047 AEGYADEASKVHVPT
+1047 AVGLADEASKVHVPT
-1062 LAEAYKDHL
+1062 LSEAYQEHR
-1071 DQHGLEKADN
+1071 DQNAFEKADN
-1081 VEAIRRANQESGLS
+1081 VEAIRRANRESGLS
-1095 VSQRVANQHERDRVE
+1095 VSQRVENQYERDRIE
-1110 NEKNRL
+1110 KEKNRL

-1141 EDAKKAEAQ
+1141 EDAKKA
-1150 TTEDA
+1150 TTE
-1155 KKVTVESNETYTPT
+1155 SNGTYTPT
-1169 GKAGRTRKKV
+1169 GKAGRTRKQV

-1189 TIQAQQVTAGGGS
+1189 KIQTQQVTAEGGS
-1202 STTIKAENSTLDTV
+1202 STTIKADNSTLESV
-1216 SRDGSMSGAPTTVQ
+1216 SRDGSMTGAPTTVQ

-1253 ERISAR
+1253 ERINAR

-1264 SDDERKRLDSDK
+1264 SDDERKRLDSSK

-1288 SSMNETMKA
+1288 TSMNETMKA
-1297 FDETAEKLAKAH
+1297 FDETAQKLAKAH
-1309 QLRTAYEGDKEKVDK
+1309 ELRKSYENDQEKVDK
-1324 IDKYITSLQN
+1324 IDKYINSLQSN
-1334 TNDNLK
+1334 NDNLK
-1340 AKMEQIT
+1340 AKLTQIT
-1347 SVADKQLDRRVQL
+1347 SVADKQLDRRVKL

-1373 SLNAGFTG
+1373 SLNTGFTG

-1420 YQARQEKAN
+1420 YQARMEKAN
-1429 AQNDA
+1429 TQNDA
-1434 MSSELTQELINEV
+1434 MSSELAQELVNEV

-1461 LNDGLRR
+1461 LNEGLKR

>member
-1 MRINFKKLFATVAI
+1 MRINFKKIFAVVAI
-15 LGIGVSTFTPLT
+15 LGIGVATFTPLT
-27 TYAVNDKDVQISG
+27 TYAVSDTDAHIIG
-40 GGGGASK
+40 GTGGVNK
-47 IDSTISQKAQDEANA
+47 IDSSISQKAQDEANT
-62 MLTENPDQ
+62 MLTDDPDQ

-79 QNPNAALESEQYRA
+79 QNPQAALESEQYRA

-98 KNAPASVVE
+98 KNAPASVVQ
-107 AVKNSKNLGKNVFAT
+107 AVKNSKNLGKNVIAT
-122 FQNSPELR
+122 LQNNPELR
-130 ATLNQLF
+130 KTLSQLF
-137 RDSGNFFENINKLID
+137 RDSGNFFENVNQLID
-152 VRDNQSNGS
+152 VRDNQGSGS
-161 QTVSN
+161 QTVSS

-171 PSVLQSTMYQT
+171 PNVLQSTMYQT

-196 SAGATVVSLSD
+196 SAGATVVSLAD
-207 ISKYSVYS
+207 IEKYGVYVE
-215 DGSTAQRYG
+215 GTNNPQRYG
-224 FVTKQD
+224 FVTKQN
-230 KVQPEGSQLANYLL
+230 KTQPEGAKLANYLL
-244 ALYSYDYLVP
+244 ALYHYDYLVP

-263 PVSVFFNKVVRWAT
+263 PVSTFFNKVVRWAT
-277 GNSVPEYT
+277 GTSVPEYT
-285 PSSIALSMAAFFGSI
+285 PSSIALGMAAFFGSI

-309 MVFEGVKSLNWNF
+309 LVFEGVKSLNWNF

-329 GQATGFIGSIMQVVS
+329 GQATGFIGSIIQTVS

-349 SSGLVQAL
+349 SSGLLQAL

-364 IFISFVVFIMVAM
+364 IFISFVIFVMVAM

-422 DFTTPSRINS
+422 DFSTPSRVNS

-445 NLSFA
+445 NLSLA

-455 SPSTNTLDV
+455 SPSTNTLDI
-464 FKGTYEPTFEN
+464 FKGTYEPTFDN

-512 SVNAYFARLASAQSV
+512 SVNAYFARVSSAQSV

-538 TSISSYHNPDGSEAK
+538 TNISSYRNPDGSDAK

-562 PAFLSTKESSEDEEG
+562 PAFLSTKESSDDEEG
-577 SSSSDSSRAI
+577 SSSSDSSLAI
-587 YKWQVNSGSKDTLV
+587 YKWQVNSGSKDSLV
-601 ELDSKAKMVVEPIRW
+601 ELDSKAKMVVEPVRW

-648 SQLNDPKTGK
+648 SQLNDPRSGK
-658 AASDSLKDA
+658 AASDALKDS
-667 LTANANVIALYNQ
+667 LIANANIIALYNQ
-680 YGGVAKIT
+680 YAGVAKIT

-706 EFSNGSLTYRGYNTI
+706 EYSNGSLTYRGYNTI

-741 TIPNSGDVD
+741 TIPNSGDTD
-750 LISKVFSILTLWM
+750 LISKVFSLLTLWM

-793 KAAITGDITAA
+793 KAAVTGDITAA

-859 DFISSVAALI
+859 DFISSVSALI

-963 TAVVAAKAGLA
+963 TATVAAKTGLA

-984 TSALGGAGTTLAA
+984 TSALGGAGATLAA
-997 QAGKTVLGAKSA
+997 QAGKTMLGAKSA
-1009 ANRFGGNMVDTLANM
+1009 ANRFGGNMVDKVANI

-1033 DGMLRNVANGLKSN
+1033 DGMLRNIANGLKSN
-1047 AEGYADEASKVHVPT
+1047 ADGLVDEANKVHVPT
-1062 LAEAYKDHL
+1062 LTEAYQEHR
-1071 DQHGLEKADN
+1071 DQNAFEKADN
-1081 VEAIRRANQESGLS
+1081 VEAIRRANRESGLS
-1095 VSQRVANQHERDRVE
+1095 VSQRVENQYERDRIE
-1110 NEKNRL
+1110 KEKNRL
-1116 IDADGATA
+1116 IDSDGATA

-1131 AASLASAQAA
+1131 AASLASAQAS
-1141 EDAKKAEAQ
+1141 EDAKKA
-1150 TTEDA
+1150 TTEA
-1155 KKVTVESNETYTPT
+1155 NGTYTPT
-1169 GKAGRTRKKV
+1169 GKAGRTRKQV

-1189 TIQAQQVTAGGGS
+1189 KIQTQQVTAEGGS
-1202 STTIKAENSTLDTV
+1202 STTIKADNSTLESV
-1216 SRDGSMSGAPTTVQ
+1216 SRDGSMTGAPTTVQ

-1253 ERISAR
+1253 ERINAR

-1264 SDDERKRLDSDK
+1264 SDDERKRLDSSK

-1288 SSMNETMKA
+1288 TSMNETMKA
-1297 FDETAEKLAKAH
+1297 FDETAQKLAKAH
-1309 QLRTAYEGDKEKVDK
+1309 ELRKSYENDQEKVDK
-1324 IDKYITSLQN
+1324 IDKYINSLQSN
-1334 TNDNLK
+1334 NDNLK
-1340 AKMEQIT
+1340 AKLTQIT
-1347 SVADKQLDRRVQL
+1347 SVADKQLDRRVKL

-1373 SLNAGFTG
+1373 SLNSGFTG

-1420 YQARQEKAN
+1420 YQARMEKAN
-1429 AQNDA
+1429 TQNDA
-1434 MSSELTQELINEV
+1434 MSSELAQELVNEV

-1461 LNDGLRR
+1461 VNEGIRR

>member
-1 MRINFKKLFATVAI
+1 MRINFKKLFAAVAI

-47 IDSTISQKAQDEANA
+47 IDAPISQKAQDEANA

-130 ATLNQLF
+130 ATLSQLF
-137 RDSGNFFENINKLID
+137 RDSGNFFENVNKLID
-152 VRDNQSNGS
+152 VRDNQSSGS

-215 DGSTAQRYG
+215 DGSNAQRYG

-263 PVSVFFNKVVRWAT
+263 PVSVFFNKVIRWAT

-400 VFIPVS
+400 MFIPVS

-450 PITNA
+450 PITNS
-455 SPSTNTLDV
+455 SPSTNTLDI
-464 FKGTYEPTFEN
+464 FTEKYKPTFEN

-538 TSISSYHNPDGSEAK
+538 AKISSYHNPDGSEAK

-587 YKWQVNSGSKDTLV
+587 YKWQVNSGSKDSLV

-667 LTANANVIALYNQ
+667 LTANANIIALYNQ

-706 EFSNGSLTYRGYNTI
+706 EYSNGSLTYRGYNTI

-793 KAAITGDITAA
+793 KAAIAGDITAA
-804 IKFVAGDAAIKFS
+804 IKFLAGDAAIKFS

-836 NAIQGLPTSYVNN
+836 NSIQGLPTSYVNN

-954 KLAGNLAKN
+954 KLVGNLAKN
-963 TAVVAAKAGLA
+963 TAVVTAKAGLA

-1033 DGMLRNVANGLKSN
+1033 DGMLRNLANGLKSN
-1047 AEGYADEASKVHVPT
+1047 AAGLADEASKVHVPT
-1062 LAEAYKDHL
+1062 LAEAYQEHR
-1071 DQHGLEKADN
+1071 DQNAFEKADN
-1081 VEAIRRANQESGLS
+1081 VETIRRANRESGLS
-1095 VSQRVANQHERDRVE
+1095 VSQRVENQYERDRIE
-1110 NEKNRL
+1110 KEKNRL
-1116 IDADGATA
+1116 IDSDGATA

-1131 AASLASAQAA
+1131 VASLASAQAS
-1141 EDAKKAEAQ
+1141 EDAKKE
-1150 TTEDA
+1150 TTEA
-1155 KKVTVESNETYTPT
+1155 TGTYTPT
-1169 GKAGRTRKKV
+1169 GKAGRTRKQV

-1189 TIQAQQVTAGGGS
+1189 KIQTQQVTAEGGS
-1202 STTIKAENSTLDTV
+1202 STTIKADNSTLESV
-1216 SRDGSMSGAPTTVQ
+1216 SRDGSMTGAPTTVQ

-1253 ERISAR
+1253 ERINAR

-1264 SDDERKRLDSDK
+1264 SDDERKRLDSSK

-1288 SSMNETMKA
+1288 TSMNETMKA
-1297 FDETAEKLAKAH
+1297 FDETAQKLAKAH
-1309 QLRTAYEGDKEKVDK
+1309 ELRKSYENDQEKVDK
-1324 IDKYITSLQN
+1324 IDKYINSLQSN
-1334 TNDNLK
+1334 NDNLK
-1340 AKMEQIT
+1340 AKLTQIT
-1347 SVADKQLDRRVQL
+1347 SFADKQLDRRVKL

-1373 SLNAGFTG
+1373 SLNTGFTG
-1381 AMRHAATAISDL
+1381 AMRHAATAVSDL

-1420 YQARQEKAN
+1420 YQARMEKAN
-1429 AQNDA
+1429 TQNDA
-1434 MSSELTQELINEV
+1434 MSSELAQELVNEV

-1461 LNDGLRR
+1461 LNEGIRR

>member
-1 MRINFKKLFATVAI
+1 MRINFKKIFAVVAI
-15 LGIGVSTFTPLT
+15 LGIGVATFTPLT
-27 TYAVNDKDVQISG
+27 TYAVSGTDAQIVG
-40 GGGGASK
+40 GTGGVNK
-47 IDSTISQKAQDEANA
+47 IDSSISQKVQDEANT
-62 MLTENPDQ
+62 MLTDDPDQ

-79 QNPNAALESEQYRA
+79 QNPKSALESEQYRA

-98 KNAPASVVE
+98 KNAPASVVQ
-107 AVKNSKNLGKNVFAT
+107 AVKNSKNLGKNVIAT
-122 FQNSPELR
+122 LQNNPELR
-130 ATLNQLF
+130 KTLSQLF
-137 RDSGNFFENINKLID
+137 RDSGNFFENVNQLID
-152 VRDNQSNGS
+152 VRDNQGGGS
-161 QTVSN
+161 QTVSS

-171 PSVLQSTMYQT
+171 PNVLQSTMYQT

-196 SAGATVVSLSD
+196 SAGATVVSLAD
-207 ISKYSVYS
+207 IEKYGVYVE
-215 DGSTAQRYG
+215 GTNNHQRYG
-224 FVTKQD
+224 FVTKQN
-230 KVQPEGSQLANYLL
+230 KTQPEGTKLANYLL
-244 ALYSYDYLVP
+244 ALYHYDYLVP

-263 PVSVFFNKVVRWAT
+263 PVSTFFNKVVRWAT
-277 GNSVPEYT
+277 GTSVPEYT
-285 PSSIALSMAAFFGSI
+285 PSSIALGMAAFFGSI

-309 MVFEGVKSLNWNF
+309 LVFEGVKSLNWNF

-329 GQATGFIGSIMQVVS
+329 GQATGFIGSIIQTVS

-349 SSGLVQAL
+349 SSGLLQAL

-364 IFISFVVFIMVAM
+364 IFISFVIFVMVAM

-422 DFTTPSRINS
+422 DFSTPSRVNS

-445 NLSFA
+445 NLSLA

-455 SPSTNTLDV
+455 SPSTNTLDI
-464 FKGTYEPTFEN
+464 FKGTYEPTFDN

-512 SVNAYFARLASAQSV
+512 SVNAYFARVSSAQSV

-538 TSISSYHNPDGSEAK
+538 TNISSYRNPDGSEAK

-562 PAFLSTKESSEDEEG
+562 PAFLSTKESSDDEEG
-577 SSSSDSSRAI
+577 SSSSDSSLAI
-587 YKWQVNSGSKDTLV
+587 YKWQVNSGSKDSLV
-601 ELDSKAKMVVEPIRW
+601 ELDSKAKMVVEPVRW

-658 AASDSLKDA
+658 AASDALKDS
-667 LTANANVIALYNQ
+667 LIANANIIALYNQ
-680 YGGVAKIT
+680 YAGVAKIT

-706 EFSNGSLTYRGYNTI
+706 EYSNGSLTYRGYNTI

-741 TIPNSGDVD
+741 TIPNSGDTD
-750 LISKVFSILTLWM
+750 LISKVFSLLTLWM

-793 KAAITGDITAA
+793 KAAVTGDITAA

-859 DFISSVAALI
+859 DFISSVSALI

-954 KLAGNLAKN
+954 KLVGNLAKN
-963 TAVVAAKAGLA
+963 TATVAAKAGLA

-984 TSALGGAGTTLAA
+984 TSALGGAGATLAA
-997 QAGKTVLGAKSA
+997 QAGKTMLGAKSA
-1009 ANRFGGNMVDTLANM
+1009 ANRFGGNMVDKVANF

-1033 DGMLRNVANGLKSN
+1033 DGMLRNLANGLKSN
-1047 AEGYADEASKVHVPT
+1047 AAELADEASKVHVPT
-1062 LAEAYKDHL
+1062 LTEAYQEHR
-1071 DQHGLEKADN
+1071 DQNAFEKADN
-1081 VEAIRRANQESGLS
+1081 VEAIRRANRESGLS
-1095 VSQRVANQHERDRVE
+1095 VSQRVENQYERDRIE
-1110 NEKNRL
+1110 KEKNRL
-1116 IDADGATA
+1116 IDSDGATA

-1131 AASLASAQAA
+1131 AASLASAQAS
-1141 EDAKKAEAQ
+1141 EDAKKA
-1150 TTEDA
+1150 TTEA
-1155 KKVTVESNETYTPT
+1155 NGTYTPT
-1169 GKAGRTRKKV
+1169 GKDGRTRKQV

-1189 TIQAQQVTAGGGS
+1189 KIQTQQVTAEGGS
-1202 STTIKAENSTLDTV
+1202 STTIKADNSTLDAV
-1216 SRDGSMSGAPTTVQ
+1216 SRDGSMTGAPSTVQ

-1253 ERISAR
+1253 ERINAR

-1264 SDDERKRLDSDK
+1264 SDDERKRLDSSK

-1288 SSMNETMKA
+1288 TSMNETMKA
-1297 FDETAEKLAKAH
+1297 FDETAQKLAKAH
-1309 QLRTAYEGDKEKVDK
+1309 ELRKSYENDQEKVDK
-1324 IDKYITSLQN
+1324 IDKYINSLQSN
-1334 TNDNLK
+1334 NDNLK
-1340 AKMEQIT
+1340 AKLTQIT
-1347 SVADKQLDRRVQL
+1347 SVADKQLDRRVKL

-1373 SLNAGFTG
+1373 SLNTGFTG

-1420 YQARQEKAN
+1420 YQARMEKAN
-1429 AQNDA
+1429 TQNDA
-1434 MSSELTQELINEV
+1434 MSSELAQELVNEV

-1461 LNDGLRR
+1461 LNEGIRR

>member
-1 MRINFKKLFATVAI
+1 MRINFKKIFAVVAI
-15 LGIGVSTFTPLT
+15 LGIGVSTLTPLT
-27 TYAVNDKDVQISG
+27 TYAVDNSNVNITG
-40 GGGGASK
+40 GGDGNGGGVYK
-47 IDSTISQKAQDEANA
+47 IDSFISQKSQDEANA
-62 MLTENPDQ
+62 MLTDNPDQ

-79 QNPNAALESEQYRA
+79 QNPKAALESEQYRA

-98 KNAPASVVE
+98 KNAPASVVQ
-107 AVKNSKNLGKNVFAT
+107 AVKNSKSLGKNVIAT
-122 FQNSPELR
+122 LQNNPELR
-130 ATLNQLF
+130 QTLSQLF
-137 RDSGNFFENINKLID
+137 KDSGNFFENVNQLID

-161 QTVSN
+161 QTVSS
-166 GVDGT
+166 GVNGT

-196 SAGATVVSLSD
+196 SAGATVVSLAD
-207 ISKYSVYS
+207 IEKYGVYVE
-215 DGSTAQRYG
+215 GTNNPQRYG
-224 FVTKQD
+224 FVTKQN
-230 KVQPEGSQLANYLL
+230 KTQPEGAQLANYLL
-244 ALYSYDYLVP
+244 ALYHYDYLVP

-263 PVSVFFNKVVRWAT
+263 PVSTFFNKVVRWAT
-277 GNSVPEYT
+277 GTSVPEYT
-285 PSSIALSMAAFFGSI
+285 PSSIALGMAAFFGSI

-309 MVFEGVKSLNWNF
+309 LVFEGVKSLNWNF

-329 GQATGFIGSIMQVVS
+329 GQATGFIGSIIQTVS

-349 SSGLVQAL
+349 SSGLLQAL

-364 IFISFVVFIMVAM
+364 IFISFVIFVMVAM

-422 DFTTPSRINS
+422 DFTTPSRVNS

-445 NLSFA
+445 NLSLA

-455 SPSTNTLDV
+455 SPSTNTLDI
-464 FKGTYEPTFEN
+464 FKGTYEPTFDN

-512 SVNAYFARLASAQSV
+512 SVNAYFARVSSAQSV

-538 TSISSYHNPDGSEAK
+538 TNISSYRNPDGSEAK
-553 INIPFENIK
+553 VNIPFENIK
-562 PAFLSTKESSEDEEG
+562 PAFLSTKESSEEEEG
-577 SSSSDSSRAI
+577 SSSSDSSMAI
-587 YKWQVNSGSKDTLV
+587 YKWQVNSGSKDSLV
-601 ELDSKAKMVVEPIRW
+601 ELDSKAKMVVEPVRW

-648 SQLNDPKTGK
+648 SQLNDPRSGK
-658 AASDSLKDA
+658 AASDALKDS
-667 LTANANVIALYNQ
+667 LVANANIIALYNQ
-680 YGGVAKIT
+680 YAGVAKIT

-706 EFSNGSLTYRGYNTI
+706 EYSNGSLTYRGYNTI

-741 TIPNSGDVD
+741 TIPNSGDTD
-750 LISKVFSILTLWM
+750 LISKVFSLLTLWM

-793 KAAITGDITAA
+793 KAAVTGDITAA

-859 DFISSVAALI
+859 DFISSVSALI

-954 KLAGNLAKN
+954 KLVGNLAKN
-963 TAVVAAKAGLA
+963 TATVAAKTGLA

-984 TSALGGAGTTLAA
+984 TSALGGAGATLAA
-997 QAGKTVLGAKSA
+997 QAGKTMLGAKSA
-1009 ANRFGGNMVDTLANM
+1009 ANRFGGNMVDKVANF
-1024 TGAPTGTGK
+1024 TGAPSGTGK
-1033 DGMLRNVANGLKSN
+1033 DGMLRNLSNGLKSN
-1047 AEGYADEASKVHVPT
+1047 AAGLADEASKVHVPT
-1062 LAEAYKDHL
+1062 LSEAYQEHR
-1071 DQHGLEKADN
+1071 DQNAFEKADN
-1081 VEAIRRANQESGLS
+1081 VEAIRRANRESGLS
-1095 VSQRVANQHERDRVE
+1095 VSQRVENQYERDRIE
-1110 NEKNRL
+1110 KEKNRL
-1116 IDADGATA
+1116 IDADSATA

-1131 AASLASAQAA
+1131 AASLASAQAS
-1141 EDAKKAEAQ
+1141 EDAKKE
-1150 TTEDA
+1150 TTEA
-1155 KKVTVESNETYTPT
+1155 NGTYTPT
-1169 GKAGRTRKKV
+1169 GKTERTRKQV

-1189 TIQAQQVTAGGGS
+1189 KIQTQQVTAEGGS
-1202 STTIKAENSTLDTV
+1202 STTIKADNSTLESV
-1216 SRDGSMSGAPTTVQ
+1216 SRDGSMTGAPTTVQ

-1253 ERISAR
+1253 ERINAR

-1264 SDDERKRLDSDK
+1264 SDDERKRLDSSK

-1288 SSMNETMKA
+1288 TSMNETMKA
-1297 FDETAEKLAKAH
+1297 FDETAQKLAKAH
-1309 QLRTAYEGDKEKVDK
+1309 ELRKSYENDQEKVDK
-1324 IDKYITSLQN
+1324 IDKYINSLQSN
-1334 TNDNLK
+1334 NDNLK
-1340 AKMEQIT
+1340 AKLTQIT
-1347 SVADKQLDRRVQL
+1347 SVADKQLDRRVKL

-1373 SLNAGFTG
+1373 SLNSGFTG

-1420 YQARQEKAN
+1420 YQARMEKAN
-1429 AQNDA
+1429 TQNDA
-1434 MSSELTQELINEV
+1434 MSSELAQELVNEV

-1461 LNDGLRR
+1461 VNEGIRR

>member
-1 MRINFKKLFATVAI
+1 MRINFKKIFAVVAI
-15 LGIGVSTFTPLT
+15 LGIGVATFTPLT
-27 TYAVNDKDVQISG
+27 TYAVSGTDAQIVG
-40 GGGGASK
+40 GTGGVNK
-47 IDSTISQKAQDEANA
+47 IDSSISQKVQDEANT
-62 MLTENPDQ
+62 MLTDDPDQ

-79 QNPNAALESEQYRA
+79 QNPQAALESEQYRA

-98 KNAPASVVE
+98 KNAPASVVQ
-107 AVKNSKNLGKNVFAT
+107 AVKNSKNLGKNVIAT
-122 FQNSPELR
+122 LQNNPELR
-130 ATLNQLF
+130 KTLGQLF
-137 RDSGNFFENINKLID
+137 RDSGNFFENVNQLID
-152 VRDNQSNGS
+152 VRDNQGSGS
-161 QTVSN
+161 QTVSS

-171 PSVLQSTMYQT
+171 PNVLQSTMYQT

-196 SAGATVVSLSD
+196 SAGATVVSLAD
-207 ISKYSVYS
+207 IEKYGVYVE
-215 DGSTAQRYG
+215 GTNNPQRYG
-224 FVTKQD
+224 FVTKQN
-230 KVQPEGSQLANYLL
+230 KTQPEGTKLANYLL
-244 ALYSYDYLVP
+244 ALYHYDYLVP

-263 PVSVFFNKVVRWAT
+263 PVSTFFNKVVRWAT
-277 GNSVPEYT
+277 GTSVPEYT
-285 PSSIALSMAAFFGSI
+285 PSSIALGMAAFFGSI

-309 MVFEGVKSLNWNF
+309 LVFEGVKSLNWNF

-329 GQATGFIGSIMQVVS
+329 GQATGFVGSIIQTVS

-349 SSGLVQAL
+349 SSGLLQAL

-364 IFISFVVFIMVAM
+364 IFISFVIFVMVAM

-422 DFTTPSRINS
+422 DFSTPSRVNS

-445 NLSFA
+445 NLSLA

-455 SPSTNTLDV
+455 SPSTNTLDI
-464 FKGTYEPTFEN
+464 FKGTYEPTFDN

-512 SVNAYFARLASAQSV
+512 SVNAYFARVSSAQSV

-538 TSISSYHNPDGSEAK
+538 TNISSYRNPDGSEAK

-562 PAFLSTKESSEDEEG
+562 PAFLSTKESSDDEEG
-577 SSSSDSSRAI
+577 SSSSDSSLAI
-587 YKWQVNSGSKDTLV
+587 YKWQVNSGSKDSLV
-601 ELDSKAKMVVEPIRW
+601 ELDSKAKMVVEPVRW

-658 AASDSLKDA
+658 AASDALKDS
-667 LTANANVIALYNQ
+667 LIANANIIALYNQ
-680 YGGVAKIT
+680 YAGVAKIT

-706 EFSNGSLTYRGYNTI
+706 EYSNGSLTYRGYNTI

-741 TIPNSGDVD
+741 TIPNSGDTD
-750 LISKVFSILTLWM
+750 LISKVFSLLTLWM

-793 KAAITGDITAA
+793 KAAVTGDITAA

-849 NWVAKIPIVG
+849 NWVVKIPIVG
-859 DFISSVAALI
+859 DFISSVSALI

-954 KLAGNLAKN
+954 KLVGNLAKN
-963 TAVVAAKAGLA
+963 TATVAAKAGLA

-984 TSALGGAGTTLAA
+984 TSALGGAGATLAA
-997 QAGKTVLGAKSA
+997 QAGKTMLGAKSA
-1009 ANRFGGNMVDTLANM
+1009 ANRFGGNMVDKVANI

-1033 DGMLRNVANGLKSN
+1033 DGMLRNIANGLKSN
-1047 AEGYADEASKVHVPT
+1047 ADGLADEANKVHVPT
-1062 LAEAYKDHL
+1062 LTEAYQEHR
-1071 DQHGLEKADN
+1071 DQNAFEKADN
-1081 VEAIRRANQESGLS
+1081 VEAIRRANRESGLS
-1095 VSQRVANQHERDRVE
+1095 VSQRVENQYERDRIE
-1110 NEKNRL
+1110 KEKNRL
-1116 IDADGATA
+1116 IDSDGATA

-1131 AASLASAQAA
+1131 AASLASAQAS
-1141 EDAKKAEAQ
+1141 EDAKKA
-1150 TTEDA
+1150 TTEA
-1155 KKVTVESNETYTPT
+1155 NGTYTPT
-1169 GKAGRTRKKV
+1169 GKAGRTRKQV
-1179 DGSHITAGNV
+1179 DGGHITAGNV
-1189 TIQAQQVTAGGGS
+1189 KIQTQQVTAEGGS
-1202 STTIKAENSTLDTV
+1202 STTIKADNSTLDAV
-1216 SRDGSMSGAPTTVQ
+1216 SRDGSMTGAPSTVQ
-1230 RDGSVAQAEQMAARL
+1230 RDGSVTQAEQMAARL

-1253 ERISAR
+1253 ERINAR

-1264 SDDERKRLDSDK
+1264 SDDERKRLDSSK

-1288 SSMNETMKA
+1288 TSMNETMKA
-1297 FDETAEKLAKAH
+1297 FDETAQKLAKAH
-1309 QLRTAYEGDKEKVDK
+1309 ELRKSYENDQEKVDK
-1324 IDKYITSLQN
+1324 IDKYINSLQSN
-1334 TNDNLK
+1334 NDNLK
-1340 AKMEQIT
+1340 AKLTQIT
-1347 SVADKQLDRRVQL
+1347 SVADKQLDRRVKL

-1366 IAATIDK
+1366 IASTIDK
-1373 SLNAGFTG
+1373 SLNTGFTG

-1420 YQARQEKAN
+1420 YQARMEKAN
-1429 AQNDA
+1429 TQNDA
-1434 MSSELTQELINEV
+1434 MSSELAQELVNEV

-1461 LNDGLRR
+1461 LNEGIRR

>member
-1 MRINFKKLFATVAI
+1 MRINFKKIFAVVAI
-15 LGIGVSTFTPLT
+15 LGIGVATFTPLT
-27 TYAVNDKDVQISG
+27 TYAVSGTDAQIVG
-40 GGGGASK
+40 GTGGVNK
-47 IDSTISQKAQDEANA
+47 IDSSISQKVQDEANT
-62 MLTENPDQ
+62 MLTDDPDQ

-79 QNPNAALESEQYRA
+79 QNPKAALESEQYRA

-98 KNAPASVVE
+98 KNAPASVVK
-107 AVKNSKNLGKNVFAT
+107 AVKNSKNLGKNVIAT
-122 FQNSPELR
+122 LQNNPELR
-130 ATLNQLF
+130 KTLGQLF
-137 RDSGNFFENINKLID
+137 RDSGNFFENVNQLID
-152 VRDNQSNGS
+152 VRDNQGGGS
-161 QTVSN
+161 QTVSS

-171 PSVLQSTMYQT
+171 PNVLQSTMYQT

-196 SAGATVVSLSD
+196 SAGATVVSLAD
-207 ISKYSVYS
+207 IEKYGVYVE
-215 DGSTAQRYG
+215 GTNNPQRYG
-224 FVTKQD
+224 FVTKQN
-230 KVQPEGSQLANYLL
+230 KIQPEGTKLANYLL
-244 ALYSYDYLVP
+244 ALYHYDYLVP

-277 GNSVPEYT
+277 GNSTPEYT

-309 MVFEGVKSLNWNF
+309 LVFEGVKSLNWNF

-329 GQATGFIGSIMQVVS
+329 GQATGFIGSIIQTVS

-349 SSGLVQAL
+349 SSGLLQAL

-364 IFISFVVFIMVAM
+364 IFISFVIFVMVAM

-445 NLSFA
+445 NLSLA

-455 SPSTNTLDV
+455 SPSTNTLDI
-464 FKGTYEPTFEN
+464 FKGTYEPTFDN

-512 SVNAYFARLASAQSV
+512 SVNAYFARVSSAQSV

-538 TSISSYHNPDGSEAK
+538 TNIGTYYNPDGSEAK
-553 INIPFENIK
+553 INVPFENIK

-587 YKWQVNSGSKDTLV
+587 YKWQVNSGSKDSLV
-601 ELDSKAKMVVEPIRW
+601 ELDSKAKMVVEPVRW

-648 SQLNDPKTGK
+648 SQLNDPRSGK
-658 AASDSLKDA
+658 AASDALKDS
-667 LTANANVIALYNQ
+667 LIANANIIALYNQ
-680 YGGVAKIT
+680 YAGVAKIT

-706 EFSNGSLTYRGYNTI
+706 EYSNGSLTYRGYNTI

-793 KAAITGDITAA
+793 KAAVTGDITAA

-859 DFISSVAALI
+859 DFISSVSALI

-954 KLAGNLAKN
+954 KLVGNLAKN
-963 TAVVAAKAGLA
+963 TATVAAKAGLA

-984 TSALGGAGTTLAA
+984 TSALGGAGATLTA
-997 QAGKTVLGAKSA
+997 QAGKTMLGVKSA
-1009 ANRFGGNMVDTLANM
+1009 ANRFGGNMVDKVADF

-1033 DGMLRNVANGLKSN
+1033 DGMLRNLANGLKSN
-1047 AEGYADEASKVHVPT
+1047 AAGLADEASKVHVPT
-1062 LAEAYKDHL
+1062 LAEAYQEHR
-1071 DQHGLEKADN
+1071 DQNAFEKADN
-1081 VEAIRRANQESGLS
+1081 VEAIRRANRESGLS
-1095 VSQRVANQHERDRVE
+1095 VSQRVENQYERDRIE
-1110 NEKNRL
+1110 KEKNRL

-1131 AASLASAQAA
+1131 AASLASAQAS
-1141 EDAKKAEAQ
+1141 EDAKKA
-1150 TTEDA
+1150 TTEA
-1155 KKVTVESNETYTPT
+1155 NGTYTPT
-1169 GKAGRTRKKV
+1169 GKAGRTRKQV
-1179 DGSHITAGNV
+1179 DGGHITAGNV
-1189 TIQAQQVTAGGGS
+1189 KIQTQQVTAEGGS
-1202 STTIKAENSTLDTV
+1202 STTIKADNSTLDAV
-1216 SRDGSMSGAPTTVQ
+1216 SRDGSMTGAPSTVQ

-1253 ERISAR
+1253 ERINAR

-1264 SDDERKRLDSDK
+1264 SDDERKRLDSSK

-1288 SSMNETMKA
+1288 TSMNETMKA
-1297 FDETAEKLAKAH
+1297 FDETAQKLAKAH
-1309 QLRTAYEGDKEKVDK
+1309 ELRKSYENDQEKVDK
-1324 IDKYITSLQN
+1324 IDKYINSLQSN
-1334 TNDNLK
+1334 NDNLK
-1340 AKMEQIT
+1340 AKLTQIT
-1347 SVADKQLDRRVQL
+1347 SVADKQLDRRVKL

-1373 SLNAGFTG
+1373 SLNTGFTG

-1420 YQARQEKAN
+1420 YQARMEKAN
-1429 AQNDA
+1429 TQKDA
-1434 MSSELTQELINEV
+1434 MSSELAQELINEV

-1461 LNDGLRR
+1461 VNEGIKR

>member
-1 MRINFKKLFATVAI
+1 MRINFKKIFAVVAI

-27 TYAVNDKDVQISG
+27 TYAINETNVQITG

-47 IDSTISQKAQDEANA
+47 IDSAVSQKAQDEANA
-62 MLTENPDQ
+62 MLTDNPDQ

-79 QNPNAALESEQYRA
+79 QNPQAALESEQYRA

-98 KNAPASVVE
+98 KNAPDSVVE

-215 DGSTAQRYG
+215 DGSNAQRYG

-263 PVSVFFNKVVRWAT
+263 PVSVFFNKVIRWAT

-450 PITNA
+450 PITNS
-455 SPSTNTLDV
+455 SPSTNTLDI
-464 FKGTYEPTFEN
+464 FTEKYKPTFEN

-512 SVNAYFARLASAQSV
+512 SVNAYFARVSSAQSV

-538 TSISSYHNPDGSEAK
+538 AKISSYHNPDGSEAK

-587 YKWQVNSGSKDTLV
+587 YKWQVNSGSKDSLV

-667 LTANANVIALYNQ
+667 LTANANIIALYNQ

-706 EFSNGSLTYRGYNTI
+706 EYSNGSLTYRGYNTI

-804 IKFVAGDAAIKFS
+804 IKFLAGDAAIKFS

-836 NAIQGLPTSYVNN
+836 NSIQGLPTSYVNN

-954 KLAGNLAKN
+954 KLVGNLAKN
-963 TAVVAAKAGLA
+963 TATVASKAGLA

-984 TSALGGAGTTLAA
+984 TSALGGAGATLAA
-997 QAGKTVLGAKSA
+997 QAGKTMLGAKSA
-1009 ANRFGGNMVDTLANM
+1009 ANRFGGNMVDKVADF

-1033 DGMLRNVANGLKSN
+1033 DGMLRNLANGLKSN
-1047 AEGYADEASKVHVPT
+1047 ATGLADEASKVHVPT
-1062 LAEAYKDHL
+1062 LAEAYQEHR
-1071 DQHGLEKADN
+1071 DQNAFEKADD
-1081 VEAIRRANQESGLS
+1081 VEAIRRANRESGLS
-1095 VSQRVANQHERDRVE
+1095 VSQRVENQYERDRIE
-1110 NEKNRL
+1110 KEKNRL

-1131 AASLASAQAA
+1131 AASLASAQAS
-1141 EDAKKAEAQ
+1141 EDAKKA
-1150 TTEDA
+1150 TTEA
-1155 KKVTVESNETYTPT
+1155 NGTYTPT
-1169 GKAGRTRKKV
+1169 GKAGRTRKQV

-1189 TIQAQQVTAGGGS
+1189 KIQTQQVTAEGVS
-1202 STTIKAENSTLDTV
+1202 STTIKADNSTLDAV
-1216 SRDGSMSGAPTTVQ
+1216 SRDGSMTGAPTTVQ

-1253 ERISAR
+1253 ERINAR

-1264 SDDERKRLDSDK
+1264 SDDERKRLDSSK

-1288 SSMNETMKA
+1288 TSMNETMKA
-1297 FDETAEKLAKAH
+1297 FDETAQKLAKAH
-1309 QLRTAYEGDKEKVDK
+1309 ELRKSYENDQEKVDK
-1324 IDKYITSLQN
+1324 IDKYINSLQSN
-1334 TNDNLK
+1334 NDNLK
-1340 AKMEQIT
+1340 AKLTQIT

-1373 SLNAGFTG
+1373 SLNTGFTG
-1381 AMRHAATAISDL
+1381 AMRHAATAVSDL
-1393 ANNRDNAQALRDD
+1393 AYNRDNAQALRDD

-1420 YQARQEKAN
+1420 YQARMEKAN
-1429 AQNDA
+1429 TQNDA
-1434 MSSELTQELINEV
+1434 MSSELAQELVNEV

-1461 LNDGLRR
+1461 LNEGLKR

>member
-1 MRINFKKLFATVAI
+1 MRINFKKIFAVVAI
-15 LGIGVSTFTPLT
+15 LGIGVATFTPLT
-27 TYAVNDKDVQISG
+27 TYAVSDTDAHIIG
-40 GGGGASK
+40 GTGGVNK
-47 IDSTISQKAQDEANA
+47 IDSSISQKAQDEANT
-62 MLTENPDQ
+62 MLTDDPDQ

-79 QNPNAALESEQYRA
+79 QNPKAALESEQYRA
-93 VVNAF
+93 VMNAF
-98 KNAPASVVE
+98 KNAPASVVK
-107 AVKNSKNLGKNVFAT
+107 AVKNSKNLGKNVIAT
-122 FQNSPELR
+122 LQNNPELR
-130 ATLNQLF
+130 KTLGQLF
-137 RDSGNFFENINKLID
+137 RDSGNFFENVNQLID
-152 VRDNQSNGS
+152 VRDNQGSGS
-161 QTVSN
+161 QTVSS

-171 PSVLQSTMYQT
+171 PNVLQSTMYQT

-196 SAGATVVSLSD
+196 SAGATVVSLAD
-207 ISKYSVYS
+207 IEKYGVYVE
-215 DGSTAQRYG
+215 GTNNPQRYG
-224 FVTKQD
+224 FVTKQN
-230 KVQPEGSQLANYLL
+230 KTQPEGTKLANYLL
-244 ALYSYDYLVP
+244 ALYHYDYLVP

-263 PVSVFFNKVVRWAT
+263 PVSTFFNKVVRWAT
-277 GNSVPEYT
+277 GTSVPEYT
-285 PSSIALSMAAFFGSI
+285 PSSIALGMAAFFGSI

-309 MVFEGVKSLNWNF
+309 LVFEGVKSLNWNF

-329 GQATGFIGSIMQVVS
+329 GQATGFIGSIIQTVS

-349 SSGLVQAL
+349 SSGLLQAL

-364 IFISFVVFIMVAM
+364 IFISFVIFVMVAM

-422 DFTTPSRINS
+422 DFSTPSRVNS

-445 NLSFA
+445 NLSLA

-455 SPSTNTLDV
+455 SPSTNTLDI
-464 FKGTYEPTFEN
+464 FKGTYEPTFDN

-512 SVNAYFARLASAQSV
+512 SVNAYFARVSSAQSV

-538 TSISSYHNPDGSEAK
+538 TNISSYRNPDGSDAK

-562 PAFLSTKESSEDEEG
+562 PAFLSTKESSDDEEG
-577 SSSSDSSRAI
+577 SSSSDSSLAI
-587 YKWQVNSGSKDTLV
+587 YKWHLNSGSKDSLV
-601 ELDSKAKMVVEPIRW
+601 ELDSKAKMVVEPVRW

-648 SQLNDPKTGK
+648 SQLNDPRSGK
-658 AASDSLKDA
+658 AASDALKDS
-667 LTANANVIALYNQ
+667 LVANANIIALYNQ
-680 YGGVAKIT
+680 YAGVAKIT

-706 EFSNGSLTYRGYNTI
+706 EYSNGSLTYRGYNTI

-741 TIPNSGDVD
+741 TIPNSGDTD
-750 LISKVFSILTLWM
+750 LISKVFSLLTLWM

-793 KAAITGDITAA
+793 KAAVTGDITAA

-859 DFISSVAALI
+859 DFISSVSALI

-963 TAVVAAKAGLA
+963 TATVAAKAGLA

-984 TSALGGAGTTLAA
+984 TSALGGAGATLAA
-997 QAGKTVLGAKSA
+997 QAGKTMLGAKSA
-1009 ANRFGGNMVDTLANM
+1009 ANRFGGNMVDKVANF

-1033 DGMLRNVANGLKSN
+1033 DGMLRNLANGLKSN
-1047 AEGYADEASKVHVPT
+1047 ADGLADEASKVHVPT
-1062 LAEAYKDHL
+1062 LSEAYQEHR
-1071 DQHGLEKADN
+1071 DQNAFEKADN
-1081 VEAIRRANQESGLS
+1081 VEAIRRANRESGLS
-1095 VSQRVANQHERDRVE
+1095 VSQRVENQYERDRIE
-1110 NEKNRL
+1110 KEKNRL

-1131 AASLASAQAA
+1131 AASLASAQAS
-1141 EDAKKAEAQ
+1141 EDAKKA
-1150 TTEDA
+1150 TTEA
-1155 KKVTVESNETYTPT
+1155 NGTYTPT
-1169 GKAGRTRKKV
+1169 GKAGRTRKQV

-1189 TIQAQQVTAGGGS
+1189 KIQTQQVTAEGGS
-1202 STTIKAENSTLDTV
+1202 STTIKADNSTLESV
-1216 SRDGSMSGAPTTVQ
+1216 SRDGSMTGAPTTVQ

-1253 ERISAR
+1253 ERINAR

-1264 SDDERKRLDSDK
+1264 SDDERKRLDSSK

-1288 SSMNETMKA
+1288 TSMNETMKA
-1297 FDETAEKLAKAH
+1297 FDETAQKLAKAH
-1309 QLRTAYEGDKEKVDK
+1309 ELRKSYENDQEKVDK
-1324 IDKYITSLQN
+1324 IDKYINSLQSN
-1334 TNDNLK
+1334 NDNLK
-1340 AKMEQIT
+1340 AKLTQIT
-1347 SVADKQLDRRVQL
+1347 SVADKQLDRRVKL

-1373 SLNAGFTG
+1373 SLNTGFTG

-1393 ANNRDNAQALRDD
+1393 ANNRDNAQSLRDD

-1420 YQARQEKAN
+1420 YQARMEKAN
-1429 AQNDA
+1429 TQNDA
-1434 MSSELTQELINEV
+1434 MSSELAQELVNEV

-1461 LNDGLRR
+1461 LNEGIRR

>member
-1 MRINFKKLFATVAI
+1 MRIKRINFKKLFAVVAI

-27 TYAVNDKDVQISG
+27 TYAIGGNDTNVGISPQEG
-40 GGGGASK
+40 GEGTAPK
-47 IDSTISQKAQDEANA
+47 IDSFISQKSQDEANT
-62 MLTENPDQ
+62 MLTDNPDQ

-79 QNPNAALESEQYRA
+79 QNPQAALESEQYRA

-98 KNAPASVVE
+98 KNAPDSVVE

-137 RDSGNFFENINKLID
+137 KDSGNFFENINKLID

-215 DGSTAQRYG
+215 DGSNAQRYG

-263 PVSVFFNKVVRWAT
+263 PVSVFFNKVIRWAT

-450 PITNA
+450 PITNS
-455 SPSTNTLDV
+455 SPSTNTLDI
-464 FKGTYEPTFEN
+464 FTENYKPTFEN

-538 TSISSYHNPDGSEAK
+538 AKISSYHNPDGSEAK

-587 YKWQVNSGSKDTLV
+587 YKWQVNSGSKDSLV

-667 LTANANVIALYNQ
+667 LTANANIIALYNQ

-706 EFSNGSLTYRGYNTI
+706 EYSNGSLTYRGYNTI

-804 IKFVAGDAAIKFS
+804 IKFLAGDAAIKFS

-836 NAIQGLPTSYVNN
+836 NSIQGLPTSYVNN

-963 TAVVAAKAGLA
+963 TATVAAKAGLA

-984 TSALGGAGTTLAA
+984 TSALGGAGATLAA
-997 QAGKTVLGAKSA
+997 QAGKTMLGAKSA
-1009 ANRFGGNMVDTLANM
+1009 ANRFGGNMVDKVANF
-1024 TGAPTGTGK
+1024 TGAPSGTGK
-1033 DGMLRNVANGLKSN
+1033 DGMLRNLANGLKSN
-1047 AEGYADEASKVHVPT
+1047 ADGLADEASKVHVPT
-1062 LAEAYKDHL
+1062 LSEAYQEHR
-1071 DQHGLEKADN
+1071 DQNAFEKADN
-1081 VEAIRRANQESGLS
+1081 VEAIRRANRESGLS
-1095 VSQRVANQHERDRVE
+1095 VSQRVENQYERDRIE
-1110 NEKNRL
+1110 KEKNRL
-1116 IDADGATA
+1116 IDADSATA

-1131 AASLASAQAA
+1131 AASLASAQAS
-1141 EDAKKAEAQ
+1141 EDAKKA
-1150 TTEDA
+1150 TTEA
-1155 KKVTVESNETYTPT
+1155 NGTYTPS
-1169 GKAGRTRKKV
+1169 GKAGRTRKQV

-1189 TIQAQQVTAGGGS
+1189 KIQTQQVTAEGGS
-1202 STTIKAENSTLDTV
+1202 STTIKADNSTLDAV
-1216 SRDGSMSGAPTTVQ
+1216 SRDGSMTSAPSTVQ

-1253 ERISAR
+1253 ERINAR

-1264 SDDERKRLDSDK
+1264 SDDERKRLDSSK

-1288 SSMNETMKA
+1288 TSMNETMKA
-1297 FDETAEKLAKAH
+1297 FDETAQKLAKAH
-1309 QLRTAYEGDKEKVDK
+1309 ELRKSYENDQEKVDK
-1324 IDKYITSLQN
+1324 IDKYINSLQSN
-1334 TNDNLK
+1334 NDNLK
-1340 AKMEQIT
+1340 AKLTQIT

-1373 SLNAGFTG
+1373 SLNTGFTG
-1381 AMRHAATAISDL
+1381 AMRHAATAVSDL

-1420 YQARQEKAN
+1420 YQARMEKAN
-1429 AQNDA
+1429 TQNDA
-1434 MSSELTQELINEV
+1434 MSSELAQELVNEV

-1461 LNDGLRR
+1461 VNEGIRR

>member
-1 MRINFKKLFATVAI
+1 MRINFKKIFAVVAI

-27 TYAVNDKDVQISG
+27 TYAINETNVQITG

-47 IDSTISQKAQDEANA
+47 IDSAVSQKAQDEANA
-62 MLTENPDQ
+62 MLTDNPDQ

-79 QNPNAALESEQYRA
+79 QNPQAALESEQYRA

-98 KNAPASVVE
+98 KNAPDSVVE

-215 DGSTAQRYG
+215 DGSNAQRYG

-263 PVSVFFNKVVRWAT
+263 PVSVFFNKVIRWAT

-450 PITNA
+450 PITNS
-455 SPSTNTLDV
+455 SPSTNTLDI
-464 FKGTYEPTFEN
+464 FTEKYKPTFEN

-512 SVNAYFARLASAQSV
+512 SVNAYFARVSSAQSV

-538 TSISSYHNPDGSEAK
+538 AKISSYHNPDGSEAK

-587 YKWQVNSGSKDTLV
+587 YKWQVNSGSKDSLV

-667 LTANANVIALYNQ
+667 LTANANIIALYNQ

-706 EFSNGSLTYRGYNTI
+706 EYSNGSLTYRGYNTI

-804 IKFVAGDAAIKFS
+804 IKFLAGDAAIKFS

-836 NAIQGLPTSYVNN
+836 NSIQGLPTSYVNN

-954 KLAGNLAKN
+954 KLVGNLAKN
-963 TAVVAAKAGLA
+963 TATVASKAGLA

-984 TSALGGAGTTLAA
+984 TSALGGAGATLAA
-997 QAGKTVLGAKSA
+997 QAGKTMLGAKSA
-1009 ANRFGGNMVDTLANM
+1009 ANRFGGNMVDKVADF
-1024 TGAPTGTGK
+1024 TGAPTGTGR
-1033 DGMLRNVANGLKSN
+1033 DGMLRNLANGLKSN
-1047 AEGYADEASKVHVPT
+1047 AAGLADEASKVHVPT
-1062 LAEAYKDHL
+1062 LAEAYQEHR
-1071 DQHGLEKADN
+1071 DQNAFEKADN
-1081 VEAIRRANQESGLS
+1081 VEAIRRANRESGLS
-1095 VSQRVANQHERDRVE
+1095 VSQRVENQYERDRIE
-1110 NEKNRL
+1110 KEKNRL

-1131 AASLASAQAA
+1131 AASLASAQAS
-1141 EDAKKAEAQ
+1141 EDAKKA
-1150 TTEDA
+1150 TTEA
-1155 KKVTVESNETYTPT
+1155 NGTYTPT
-1169 GKAGRTRKKV
+1169 GKAGRTRKQV

-1189 TIQAQQVTAGGGS
+1189 KIQTQQVTAEGGS
-1202 STTIKAENSTLDTV
+1202 STTIKADNSTLESV
-1216 SRDGSMSGAPTTVQ
+1216 SRDGSMTGAPTTVQ

-1253 ERISAR
+1253 ERINAR

-1264 SDDERKRLDSDK
+1264 SDDERKRLDSSK

-1288 SSMNETMKA
+1288 TSMNETMKA
-1297 FDETAEKLAKAH
+1297 FDETAQKLAKAH
-1309 QLRTAYEGDKEKVDK
+1309 ELRKSYENDQEKVDK
-1324 IDKYITSLQN
+1324 IDKYINSLQSN
-1334 TNDNLK
+1334 NDNLK
-1340 AKMEQIT
+1340 AKLTQIT
-1347 SVADKQLDRRVQL
+1347 SFADKQLDRRVKL

-1373 SLNAGFTG
+1373 SLNTGFTG

-1420 YQARQEKAN
+1420 YQARMEKAN
-1429 AQNDA
+1429 TQNDA
-1434 MSSELTQELINEV
+1434 MSSELAQELVNEV

-1461 LNDGLRR
+1461 LNEGIRR

>member
-1 MRINFKKLFATVAI
+1 MRINFKKIFAVVAI
-15 LGIGVSTFTPLT
+15 LGIGVATFTPLT
-27 TYAVNDKDVQISG
+27 TYAVSDTDAHIIG
-40 GGGGASK
+40 GTGGVNK
-47 IDSTISQKAQDEANA
+47 IDSSISQKAQDEANT
-62 MLTENPDQ
+62 MLTDDPDQ

-79 QNPNAALESEQYRA
+79 QNPKAALESEQYRA
-93 VVNAF
+93 VMNAF
-98 KNAPASVVE
+98 KNAPASVVQ
-107 AVKNSKNLGKNVFAT
+107 AVKNSKNLGKNVIAT
-122 FQNSPELR
+122 LQNNPELR
-130 ATLNQLF
+130 KTLSQLF
-137 RDSGNFFENINKLID
+137 RDSGNFFENVNQLID
-152 VRDNQSNGS
+152 VRDNQGSGS
-161 QTVSN
+161 QTVSS

-171 PSVLQSTMYQT
+171 PNVLQSTMYQT

-196 SAGATVVSLSD
+196 SAGATVVSLAD
-207 ISKYSVYS
+207 IEKYGVYVE
-215 DGSTAQRYG
+215 GTNNHQRYG
-224 FVTKQD
+224 FVTKQN
-230 KVQPEGSQLANYLL
+230 KTQPEGTKLANYLL
-244 ALYSYDYLVP
+244 ALYHYDYLVP

-263 PVSVFFNKVVRWAT
+263 PVSTFFNKVVRWAT
-277 GNSVPEYT
+277 GTSVPEYT
-285 PSSIALSMAAFFGSI
+285 PSSIALGMAAFFGSI

-309 MVFEGVKSLNWNF
+309 LVFEGVKSLNWNF
-322 IFGFTKE
+322 IFGFTKD
-329 GQATGFIGSIMQVVS
+329 GQATGFIGSIIQTVS

-349 SSGLVQAL
+349 SSGLLQAL

-364 IFISFVVFIMVAM
+364 IFISFVIFVMVAM

-422 DFTTPSRINS
+422 DFTTPSRVNS

-445 NLSFA
+445 NLSLA

-455 SPSTNTLDV
+455 SPSTNTLDI
-464 FKGTYEPTFEN
+464 FKGTYEPTFDN

-512 SVNAYFARLASAQSV
+512 SVNAYFARVSSAQSV

-538 TSISSYHNPDGSEAK
+538 PNISSYRNPDGSEAK
-553 INIPFENIK
+553 VNIPFENIK
-562 PAFLSTKESSEDEEG
+562 PAFLSTKESSEEEEG
-577 SSSSDSSRAI
+577 SSSSDSSMAI
-587 YKWQVNSGSKDTLV
+587 YKWQVNSGSKDSLV
-601 ELDSKAKMVVEPIRW
+601 ELDSKAKMVVEPVRW

-648 SQLNDPKTGK
+648 SQLNDPRSGK
-658 AASDSLKDA
+658 AASDALKDS
-667 LTANANVIALYNQ
+667 LVANANIIALYNQ
-680 YGGVAKIT
+680 YAGVAKIT

-706 EFSNGSLTYRGYNTI
+706 EYSNGSLTYRGYNTI

-741 TIPNSGDVD
+741 TIPNSGDTD
-750 LISKVFSILTLWM
+750 LISKVFSLLTLWM

-793 KAAITGDITAA
+793 KAAVTGDITAA

-859 DFISSVAALI
+859 DFISSVSALI

-954 KLAGNLAKN
+954 KLVGNLAKN
-963 TAVVAAKAGLA
+963 TATVAAKAGLA

-984 TSALGGAGTTLAA
+984 TSALGGAGATLAA
-997 QAGKTVLGAKSA
+997 QAGKTMLGAKSA
-1009 ANRFGGNMVDTLANM
+1009 ANRFGGNMVDKVDNF

-1033 DGMLRNVANGLKSN
+1033 DGMLRNLANGLKSN
-1047 AEGYADEASKVHVPT
+1047 AARLADEASKVHVPT
-1062 LAEAYKDHL
+1062 LSEAYQEHRN
-1071 DQHGLEKADN
+1071 QNAFEKADN
-1081 VEAIRRANQESGLS
+1081 VEAIRRANRESGLS
-1095 VSQRVANQHERDRVE
+1095 VSQRVENQYERDQIE
-1110 NEKNRL
+1110 KEKNRL

-1131 AASLASAQAA
+1131 AASLASAQAT
-1141 EDAKKAEAQ
+1141 EDAKKA
-1150 TTEDA
+1150 TTE
-1155 KKVTVESNETYTPT
+1155 SNGTYTPT
-1169 GKAGRTRKKV
+1169 GKAGRTRKQV

-1189 TIQAQQVTAGGGS
+1189 KIQTQQVTAEGGS
-1202 STTIKAENSTLDTV
+1202 STTIKADNSTLESV
-1216 SRDGSMSGAPTTVQ
+1216 SRDGSMTGAPTTVQ

-1253 ERISAR
+1253 ERINAR

-1264 SDDERKRLDSDK
+1264 SDDERKRLDSSK

-1288 SSMNETMKA
+1288 TSMNETMKA
-1297 FDETAEKLAKAH
+1297 FDETAQKLAKAH
-1309 QLRTAYEGDKEKVDK
+1309 ELRKSYENDQEKVDK
-1324 IDKYITSLQN
+1324 IDKYINSLQSN
-1334 TNDNLK
+1334 NDNLK
-1340 AKMEQIT
+1340 AKLTQIT
-1347 SVADKQLDRRVQL
+1347 SVADKQLDRRVKL

-1373 SLNAGFTG
+1373 SLNTGFTG

-1420 YQARQEKAN
+1420 YQARMEKAN
-1429 AQNDA
+1429 TQNDA
-1434 MSSELTQELINEV
+1434 MSSELAQELVNEV

-1461 LNDGLRR
+1461 LNEGIKR

>member
-1 MRINFKKLFATVAI
+1 MRIKRINFKKLFATVAI

-27 TYAVNDKDVQISG
+27 TYAIGGNDTNVGISPQEG
-40 GGGGASK
+40 GEGTAPK
-47 IDSTISQKAQDEANA
+47 IDTFISQKAQDEANA
-62 MLTENPDQ
+62 MLTDNPDQ
-70 VASILTTVL
+70 VASILTTVV
-79 QNPNAALESEQYRA
+79 QDPNSALKSEQYRA

-107 AVKNSKNLGKNVFAT
+107 AVKKSKSLGKNVFAS
-122 FQNSPELR
+122 FQNNKELR
-130 ATLNQLF
+130 TQLSQLF
-137 RDSGNFFENINKLID
+137 KDSGNFFENINQLID

-161 QTVSN
+161 QTVSS

-171 PSVLQSTMYQT
+171 PSVLQSDMYQT

-196 SAGATVVSLSD
+196 SAGATVVSLAD
-207 ISKYSVYS
+207 IMKYSAYS
-215 DGSTAQRYG
+215 DGTNPQRYG
-224 FVTKQD
+224 FATKQN
-230 KVQPEGSQLANYLL
+230 KIQPEGTRLANYIM
-244 ALYSYDYLVP
+244 ALYHFDYLVP

-263 PVSVFFNKVVRWAT
+263 PVSTFFNKVVRWAT

-309 MVFEGVKSLNWNF
+309 IVFEGVKSLNWNF

-349 SSGLVQAL
+349 SNGLVQAL
-357 RYFIITI
+357 RYFVITI
-364 IFISFVVFIMVAM
+364 IFISFVIFIMVAM

-422 DFTTPSRINS
+422 DFSTPARVNS

-445 NLSFA
+445 NLSLA

-455 SPSTNTLDV
+455 SPSTTPFDI
-464 FKGTYEPTFEN
+464 FKSYQPTFEN
-475 VQKLTQSVIKRSEV
+475 VQKLTQSVITRSEV
-489 AGLTTDKTSAADLLN
+489 AGLSPDKTSAADLLN

-512 SVNAYFARLASAQSV
+512 SVNAYFARVASAQSV

-538 TSISSYHNPDGSEAK
+538 NRISSYKNPDGSDAK
-553 INIPFENIK
+553 INIPFENVS
-562 PAFLSTKESSEDEEG
+562 PAFLSTKESSEDEE
-577 SSSSDSSRAI
+577 SSSSSESSLAI
-587 YKWQVNSGSKDTLV
+587 SKWQVNSGSKDTLV
-601 ELDSKAKMVVEPIRW
+601 EIDSKAKMVVEPIRW

-640 NYINASGT
+640 NYINSTGT

-667 LTANANVIALYNQ
+667 LTANANIIALYNQ
-680 YGGVAKIT
+680 YAGVAKIT

-697 QTVAFLLQS
+697 QSVAFLLQS
-706 EFSNGSLTYRGYNTI
+706 EYSNASLTYRGYNTV

-741 TIPNSGDVD
+741 VIPNSGDTD
-750 LISKVFSILTLWM
+750 LISKVFSLLTLWM

-836 NAIQGLPTSYVNN
+836 NAIQGLPTSHVNN

-954 KLAGNLAKN
+954 KLVGNLAKN
-963 TAVVAAKAGLA
+963 TATVTAKAGLA

-984 TSALGGAGTTLAA
+984 TSALGGAGATLAA
-997 QAGKTVLGAKSA
+997 QAGKTMLGAKSA
-1009 ANRFGGNMVDTLANM
+1009 ANRFGGNMADKVANF
-1024 TGAPTGTGK
+1024 TGAPSGTGK
-1033 DGMLRNVANGLKSN
+1033 DGMLRNLANGLKSN
-1047 AEGYADEASKVHVPT
+1047 AAGLADEAGKVHVPT
-1062 LAEAYKDHL
+1062 LAEAYQEHR
-1071 DQHGLEKADN
+1071 DQNAFEKAGN
-1081 VEAIRRANQESGLS
+1081 VEAIRRANRESGLS
-1095 VSQRVANQHERDRVE
+1095 VSQRVENQYERDRIE
-1110 NEKNRL
+1110 KEKNRL

-1131 AASLASAQAA
+1131 AASLASAQAS
-1141 EDAKKAEAQ
+1141 EDAKKA
-1150 TTEDA
+1150 TTEA
-1155 KKVTVESNETYTPT
+1155 NGTYTPT
-1169 GKAGRTRKKV
+1169 GKTGRTRKQV

-1189 TIQAQQVTAGGGS
+1189 KIQTQQVTAEGGS
-1202 STTIKAENSTLDTV
+1202 STTIKADNSTLDAV
-1216 SRDGSMSGAPTTVQ
+1216 SRDGSMTGAPTTVQ
-1230 RDGSVAQAEQMAARL
+1230 RDRSVAQAEQMAARL

-1253 ERISAR
+1253 ERINAR

-1264 SDDERKRLDSDK
+1264 SDDERKRLDSSK

-1288 SSMNETMKA
+1288 TSMNETMKA
-1297 FDETAEKLAKAH
+1297 FDETAQKLAKAH
-1309 QLRTAYEGDKEKVDK
+1309 ELRKSYENDQEKVDK
-1324 IDKYITSLQN
+1324 IDKYINSLQSN
-1334 TNDNLK
+1334 NDNLK
-1340 AKMEQIT
+1340 AKLTQIT
-1347 SVADKQLDRRVQL
+1347 SVADKQLDRRVKL

-1366 IAATIDK
+1366 IASTIDK
-1373 SLNAGFTG
+1373 SLNTGFTG

-1420 YQARQEKAN
+1420 YQARMEKAN
-1429 AQNDA
+1429 TQNDS
-1434 MSSELTQELINEV
+1434 MSSELAQELVNEV

-1461 LNDGLRR
+1461 LNEGIRR

>member
-1 MRINFKKLFATVAI
+1 MRINFKKIFAVVAI
-15 LGIGVSTFTPLT
+15 LGIGVATFTPLT
-27 TYAVNDKDVQISG
+27 TYAVSGTDAQIVG
-40 GGGGASK
+40 GTGGVNK
-47 IDSTISQKAQDEANA
+47 IDSSISQKVQDEANT
-62 MLTENPDQ
+62 MLTDDPDQ

-79 QNPNAALESEQYRA
+79 QNPKSALDSEQYRA

-98 KNAPASVVE
+98 KNAPASVVQ
-107 AVKNSKNLGKNVFAT
+107 AVKNSKNLGKNVIAT
-122 FQNSPELR
+122 LQNNPELR
-130 ATLNQLF
+130 KTLSQLF
-137 RDSGNFFENINKLID
+137 RDSGNFFENVNQLID
-152 VRDNQSNGS
+152 VRDNQGSGS
-161 QTVSN
+161 QTVSS

-171 PSVLQSTMYQT
+171 PNVLQSTMYQT

-196 SAGATVVSLSD
+196 SAGATVVSLAD
-207 ISKYSVYS
+207 IEKYGVYVE
-215 DGSTAQRYG
+215 GTNNHQRYG
-224 FVTKQD
+224 FVTKQN
-230 KVQPEGSQLANYLL
+230 KTQPEGTKLANYLL
-244 ALYSYDYLVP
+244 ALYHYDYLVP

-263 PVSVFFNKVVRWAT
+263 PVSTFFNKVVRWAT
-277 GNSVPEYT
+277 GTSVPEYT
-285 PSSIALSMAAFFGSI
+285 PSSIALGMAAFFGSI

-309 MVFEGVKSLNWNF
+309 LVFEGVKSLNWNF

-329 GQATGFIGSIMQVVS
+329 GQATGFIGSIIQTVS

-349 SSGLVQAL
+349 SSGLLQAL

-364 IFISFVVFIMVAM
+364 IFISFVIFVMVAM

-422 DFTTPSRINS
+422 DFTTPSRVNS

-445 NLSFA
+445 NLSLA

-455 SPSTNTLDV
+455 SPSTNTLDI
-464 FKGTYEPTFEN
+464 FKGTYEPTFDN

-512 SVNAYFARLASAQSV
+512 SVNAYFARVSSAQSV

-538 TSISSYHNPDGSEAK
+538 TNISSYRNPDGSDAK

-562 PAFLSTKESSEDEEG
+562 PAFLSTKESSDDEEG
-577 SSSSDSSRAI
+577 SSSSDSSLAI
-587 YKWQVNSGSKDTLV
+587 YKWQVNSGSKDSLV
-601 ELDSKAKMVVEPIRW
+601 ELDSKAKMVVEPVRW

-648 SQLNDPKTGK
+648 SQLNDPRSGK
-658 AASDSLKDA
+658 AASDALKDS
-667 LTANANVIALYNQ
+667 LVANANIIALYNQ
-680 YGGVAKIT
+680 YAGVAKIT

-706 EFSNGSLTYRGYNTI
+706 EYSNGSLTYRGYNTI

-741 TIPNSGDVD
+741 TIPNSGDTD
-750 LISKVFSILTLWM
+750 LISKVFSLLTLWM

-793 KAAITGDITAA
+793 KAAVTGDITAA

-859 DFISSVAALI
+859 DFISSVSALI

-963 TAVVAAKAGLA
+963 TATVAAKAGLA

-984 TSALGGAGTTLAA
+984 TSALGGAGATLAA
-997 QAGKTVLGAKSA
+997 QAGKTMLGAKSA
-1009 ANRFGGNMVDTLANM
+1009 ANRFGGNMVDKVANF

-1033 DGMLRNVANGLKSN
+1033 DGMLRNLANGLKSN
-1047 AEGYADEASKVHVPT
+1047 AAGLADEAGKVHVPT
-1062 LAEAYKDHL
+1062 LAEAYQEHR
-1071 DQHGLEKADN
+1071 DQNAFEKADN
-1081 VEAIRRANQESGLS
+1081 VEAIRRANRESGLS
-1095 VSQRVANQHERDRVE
+1095 VSQRVENQYERDRIE
-1110 NEKNRL
+1110 KEKNRL
-1116 IDADGATA
+1116 IDADSATA

-1131 AASLASAQAA
+1131 AASLASAQAS
-1141 EDAKKAEAQ
+1141 EDAKKE
-1150 TTEDA
+1150 TTEA
-1155 KKVTVESNETYTPT
+1155 NGTYTPT
-1169 GKAGRTRKKV
+1169 GKTERTRKQV
-1179 DGSHITAGNV
+1179 DGSQITAGNV
-1189 TIQAQQVTAGGGS
+1189 KIQTQQVTAEGGS
-1202 STTIKAENSTLDTV
+1202 STTIKADNSTLESV
-1216 SRDGSMSGAPTTVQ
+1216 SRDGSMTGAPTTVQ

-1253 ERISAR
+1253 ERINAR

-1264 SDDERKRLDSDK
+1264 SDDERKRLDSSK

-1288 SSMNETMKA
+1288 TSMNETMKA
-1297 FDETAEKLAKAH
+1297 FDETAQKLAKAH
-1309 QLRTAYEGDKEKVDK
+1309 ELRKSYENDQEKVDK
-1324 IDKYITSLQN
+1324 IDKYINSLQSN
-1334 TNDNLK
+1334 NDNLK
-1340 AKMEQIT
+1340 AKLTQIT
-1347 SVADKQLDRRVQL
+1347 SVADKQLDRRVKL

-1366 IAATIDK
+1366 IASTIDK
-1373 SLNAGFTG
+1373 SLNTGFTG

-1420 YQARQEKAN
+1420 YQARMEKAN
-1429 AQNDA
+1429 TQNDA
-1434 MSSELTQELINEV
+1434 MSSELAQELVNEV

-1461 LNDGLRR
+1461 LNEGIRR

>member
-1 MRINFKKLFATVAI
+1 MRINFKKLFAAVAI

-47 IDSTISQKAQDEANA
+47 IDAPISQKAQDEANA

-130 ATLNQLF
+130 ATLSQLF
-137 RDSGNFFENINKLID
+137 RDSGNFFENVNKLID
-152 VRDNQSNGS
+152 VRDNQSSGS

-215 DGSTAQRYG
+215 DGSNAQRYG

-263 PVSVFFNKVVRWAT
+263 PVSVFFNKVIRWAT

-450 PITNA
+450 PITNS
-455 SPSTNTLDV
+455 SPSTNTLDI
-464 FKGTYEPTFEN
+464 FTEKYKPTFEN

-538 TSISSYHNPDGSEAK
+538 AKISSYHNPDGSEAK

-587 YKWQVNSGSKDTLV
+587 YKWQVNSGSKDSLV

-667 LTANANVIALYNQ
+667 LTANANIIALYNQ

-706 EFSNGSLTYRGYNTI
+706 EYSNGSLTYRGYNTI

-793 KAAITGDITAA
+793 KAAIAGDITAA
-804 IKFVAGDAAIKFS
+804 IKFLAGDAAIKFS

-836 NAIQGLPTSYVNN
+836 NSIQGLPTSYVNN

-954 KLAGNLAKN
+954 KLVGNLAKN
-963 TAVVAAKAGLA
+963 TAVVTAKAGLA

-997 QAGKTVLGAKSA
+997 QASKTVLGAKSA

-1033 DGMLRNVANGLKSN
+1033 DGMLRNLANGLKSN
-1047 AEGYADEASKVHVPT
+1047 AAGLADEASKVHVPT
-1062 LAEAYKDHL
+1062 LAEAYQEHR
-1071 DQHGLEKADN
+1071 DQNAFEKADN
-1081 VEAIRRANQESGLS
+1081 VEAIRRANRESGLS
-1095 VSQRVANQHERDRVE
+1095 VSQRVENQYERDRIE
-1110 NEKNRL
+1110 KEKNRL
-1116 IDADGATA
+1116 IDSDGATA

-1131 AASLASAQAA
+1131 AASLASAQAS
-1141 EDAKKAEAQ
+1141 EDAKKE
-1150 TTEDA
+1150 TTEA
-1155 KKVTVESNETYTPT
+1155 TGTYTPT
-1169 GKAGRTRKKV
+1169 GKAGRTRKQV

-1189 TIQAQQVTAGGGS
+1189 KIQTQQVTAEGGS
-1202 STTIKAENSTLDTV
+1202 STTIKADNSTLESV
-1216 SRDGSMSGAPTTVQ
+1216 SRDGSMTGAPTTVQ

-1253 ERISAR
+1253 ERINAR

-1264 SDDERKRLDSDK
+1264 SDDERKRLDSSK

-1288 SSMNETMKA
+1288 TSMNETMKA
-1297 FDETAEKLAKAH
+1297 FDETAQKLAKAH
-1309 QLRTAYEGDKEKVDK
+1309 ELRKSYENDQEKVDK
-1324 IDKYITSLQN
+1324 IDKYINSLQSN
-1334 TNDNLK
+1334 NDNLK
-1340 AKMEQIT
+1340 AKLTQIT
-1347 SVADKQLDRRVQL
+1347 SFADKQLDRRVKL

-1373 SLNAGFTG
+1373 SLNTGFTG
-1381 AMRHAATAISDL
+1381 AMRHAATAVSDL

-1420 YQARQEKAN
+1420 YQARMEKAN
-1429 AQNDA
+1429 TQNDA
-1434 MSSELTQELINEV
+1434 MSSELAQELVNEV

-1461 LNDGLRR
+1461 LNEGIRR

>member
-1 MRINFKKLFATVAI
+1 MRINFKKIFAVVAI

-27 TYAVNDKDVQISG
+27 TYAINETNVQITG

-47 IDSTISQKAQDEANA
+47 IDSAVSQKAQDEANA
-62 MLTENPDQ
+62 MLTDNPDQ

-79 QNPNAALESEQYRA
+79 QNPQAALESEQYRA

-98 KNAPASVVE
+98 KNAPDSVVE

-171 PSVLQSTMYQT
+171 PSILQSTMYQT

-215 DGSTAQRYG
+215 DGSNAQRYG

-263 PVSVFFNKVVRWAT
+263 PVSVFFNKVIRWAT

-450 PITNA
+450 PITNS
-455 SPSTNTLDV
+455 SPSTNTLDI
-464 FKGTYEPTFEN
+464 FTEKYKPTFEN

-512 SVNAYFARLASAQSV
+512 SVNAYFARVSSAQSV

-538 TSISSYHNPDGSEAK
+538 AKISSYHNPDGSEAK

-587 YKWQVNSGSKDTLV
+587 YKWQVNSGSKDSLV

-667 LTANANVIALYNQ
+667 LTANANIIALYNQ

-706 EFSNGSLTYRGYNTI
+706 EYSNGSLTYRGYNTI

-804 IKFVAGDAAIKFS
+804 IKFLAGDAAIKFS

-836 NAIQGLPTSYVNN
+836 NSIQGLPTSYVNN

-954 KLAGNLAKN
+954 KLVGNLAKN
-963 TAVVAAKAGLA
+963 TATVASKAGLA

-984 TSALGGAGTTLAA
+984 TSALGGAGATLAA
-997 QAGKTVLGAKSA
+997 QAGKTMLGAKSA
-1009 ANRFGGNMVDTLANM
+1009 ANRFGGNMVDKVADF

-1033 DGMLRNVANGLKSN
+1033 DGMLRNLANGLKSN
-1047 AEGYADEASKVHVPT
+1047 ATGLADEASKVHVPT
-1062 LAEAYKDHL
+1062 LAEAYQEHR
-1071 DQHGLEKADN
+1071 DQNAFEKADD
-1081 VEAIRRANQESGLS
+1081 VEAIRRANRESGLS
-1095 VSQRVANQHERDRVE
+1095 VSQRVENQYERDRIE
-1110 NEKNRL
+1110 KEKNRL

-1131 AASLASAQAA
+1131 AASLASAQAS
-1141 EDAKKAEAQ
+1141 EDAKKA
-1150 TTEDA
+1150 TTEA
-1155 KKVTVESNETYTPT
+1155 NGTYTPT
-1169 GKAGRTRKKV
+1169 GKAGRTRKQV

-1189 TIQAQQVTAGGGS
+1189 KIQTQQVTAEGGS
-1202 STTIKAENSTLDTV
+1202 STTIKADNSTLESV
-1216 SRDGSMSGAPTTVQ
+1216 SRDGSMTGAPTTLQ

-1253 ERISAR
+1253 ERINAR

-1264 SDDERKRLDSDK
+1264 SDDERKRLDSSK

-1288 SSMNETMKA
+1288 TSMNETMKA
-1297 FDETAEKLAKAH
+1297 FDETAQKLAKAH
-1309 QLRTAYEGDKEKVDK
+1309 ELRKSYENDQEKVDK
-1324 IDKYITSLQN
+1324 IDKYINSLQSN
-1334 TNDNLK
+1334 NDNLK
-1340 AKMEQIT
+1340 AKLTQIT
-1347 SVADKQLDRRVQL
+1347 SVADKQLDRRVKL

-1373 SLNAGFTG
+1373 SLNSGFTG

-1420 YQARQEKAN
+1420 YQARMEKAN
-1429 AQNDA
+1429 TQNDA
-1434 MSSELTQELINEV
+1434 MSSELAQELVNEV

-1461 LNDGLRR
+1461 LNEGIRR

>member
-1 MRINFKKLFATVAI
+1 MRINFKKIFAVVAI
-15 LGIGVSTFTPLT
+15 LGIGVATFTPLT
-27 TYAVNDKDVQISG
+27 TYAVSDTDAHIIG
-40 GGGGASK
+40 GTGSVNK
-47 IDSTISQKAQDEANA
+47 IDSSISQKAQDEANT
-62 MLTENPDQ
+62 MLTDDPDQ

-79 QNPNAALESEQYRA
+79 QNPKAALESEQYRA
-93 VVNAF
+93 VMNAF
-98 KNAPASVVE
+98 KNAPASVVK
-107 AVKNSKNLGKNVFAT
+107 AVKNSKNLGKNVIAT
-122 FQNSPELR
+122 LQNNPELR
-130 ATLNQLF
+130 KTLGQLF
-137 RDSGNFFENINKLID
+137 RDSGNFFENVNQLID
-152 VRDNQSNGS
+152 VRDNQGSGS
-161 QTVSN
+161 QTVSS

-171 PSVLQSTMYQT
+171 PNVLQSTMYQT

-196 SAGATVVSLSD
+196 SAGATVVSLAD
-207 ISKYSVYS
+207 IEKYGVYVE
-215 DGSTAQRYG
+215 GTNNHQRYG
-224 FVTKQD
+224 FVTKQN
-230 KVQPEGSQLANYLL
+230 KTQPEGTKLANYLL
-244 ALYSYDYLVP
+244 ALYHYDYLVP

-263 PVSVFFNKVVRWAT
+263 PVSTFFNKVVRWAT
-277 GNSVPEYT
+277 GTSVPEYT
-285 PSSIALSMAAFFGSI
+285 PSSIALGMAAFFGSI

-309 MVFEGVKSLNWNF
+309 LVFEGVKSLNWNF

-329 GQATGFIGSIMQVVS
+329 GQATGFIGSIIQTVS

-349 SSGLVQAL
+349 SSGLLQAL

-364 IFISFVVFIMVAM
+364 IFISFVIFVMVAM

-422 DFTTPSRINS
+422 DFSTPSRVNS

-445 NLSFA
+445 NLSLA

-455 SPSTNTLDV
+455 SPSTNTLDI
-464 FKGTYEPTFEN
+464 FKGTYEPTFDN

-512 SVNAYFARLASAQSV
+512 SVNAYFARVSSAQSV

-538 TSISSYHNPDGSEAK
+538 TNISSYRNPDGSDAK

-562 PAFLSTKESSEDEEG
+562 PAFLSTKESSDDEEG
-577 SSSSDSSRAI
+577 SSSSDSSLAI
-587 YKWQVNSGSKDTLV
+587 YKWQVNSGSKDSLV
-601 ELDSKAKMVVEPIRW
+601 ELDSKAKMVVEPVRW

-648 SQLNDPKTGK
+648 SQLNDPRSGK
-658 AASDSLKDA
+658 AASDALKDS
-667 LTANANVIALYNQ
+667 LVANANIIALYNQ
-680 YGGVAKIT
+680 YAGVAKIT

-706 EFSNGSLTYRGYNTI
+706 EYSNGSLTYRGYNTI

-741 TIPNSGDVD
+741 TIPNSGDTD
-750 LISKVFSILTLWM
+750 LISKVFSLLTLWM

-793 KAAITGDITAA
+793 KAAVTGDITAA

-859 DFISSVAALI
+859 DFISSVSALI

-954 KLAGNLAKN
+954 KLVGNLAKN
-963 TAVVAAKAGLA
+963 IATVTAKAGLA

-984 TSALGGAGTTLAA
+984 TSALGGAGATLAA
-997 QAGKTVLGAKSA
+997 QAGKTMLGAKSA
-1009 ANRFGGNMVDTLANM
+1009 ANRFGGNMVDKVANF
-1024 TGAPTGTGK
+1024 TGAPSGTGK
-1033 DGMLRNVANGLKSN
+1033 DGMLRNLSNGLKSN
-1047 AEGYADEASKVHVPT
+1047 AARLADEASKVHVPT
-1062 LAEAYKDHL
+1062 LSEAYQEHR
-1071 DQHGLEKADN
+1071 DQNAFEKADN
-1081 VEAIRRANQESGLS
+1081 VEAIRRANRESGLS
-1095 VSQRVANQHERDRVE
+1095 VSQRVENQYERDRIE
-1110 NEKNRL
+1110 KEKNRL
-1116 IDADGATA
+1116 IDADSATA

-1131 AASLASAQAA
+1131 AASLASAQAS
-1141 EDAKKAEAQ
+1141 EDAKKE
-1150 TTEDA
+1150 TTEA
-1155 KKVTVESNETYTPT
+1155 NGTYTPT
-1169 GKAGRTRKKV
+1169 GKTERTRKQV

-1189 TIQAQQVTAGGGS
+1189 KIQTQQVTAEGGS
-1202 STTIKAENSTLDTV
+1202 STTIKADNSTLESV
-1216 SRDGSMSGAPTTVQ
+1216 SRDGSMTGAPTTVQ

-1253 ERISAR
+1253 ERINAR

-1264 SDDERKRLDSDK
+1264 SDDERKRLDSSK

-1288 SSMNETMKA
+1288 TSMNETMKA
-1297 FDETAEKLAKAH
+1297 FDETAQKLAKAH
-1309 QLRTAYEGDKEKVDK
+1309 ELRKSYENDQEKVDK
-1324 IDKYITSLQN
+1324 IDKYINSLQSN
-1334 TNDNLK
+1334 NDNLK
-1340 AKMEQIT
+1340 AKLTQIT
-1347 SVADKQLDRRVQL
+1347 SFADKQLDRRVKL

-1373 SLNAGFTG
+1373 SLNTGFTG

-1420 YQARQEKAN
+1420 YQARMEKAN
-1429 AQNDA
+1429 TQNDA
-1434 MSSELTQELINEV
+1434 MSSELAQELVNEV

-1461 LNDGLRR
+1461 LNEGIRR

>member
-1 MRINFKKLFATVAI
+1 MRINFKKIFAVVAI
-15 LGIGVSTFTPLT
+15 LGIGVSTLTPLT
-27 TYAVNDKDVQISG
+27 TYAVDNSNVNITG
-40 GGGGASK
+40 GGDGNGGGVYK
-47 IDSTISQKAQDEANA
+47 IDSFISQKSQDEANA
-62 MLTENPDQ
+62 MLTDNPDR

-79 QNPNAALESEQYRA
+79 QNPKAALESEQYRA

-98 KNAPASVVE
+98 KNAPASVVQ
-107 AVKNSKNLGKNVFAT
+107 AVKNSKSLGKNVIAT
-122 FQNSPELR
+122 LQNNPELR
-130 ATLNQLF
+130 QTLSQLF
-137 RDSGNFFENINKLID
+137 KDSGNFFENVNQLID

-161 QTVSN
+161 QTVSS
-166 GVDGT
+166 GVNGT

-196 SAGATVVSLSD
+196 SAGATVVSLAD
-207 ISKYSVYS
+207 IEKYGVYVE
-215 DGSTAQRYG
+215 GTNNPQRYG
-224 FVTKQD
+224 FVTKQN
-230 KVQPEGSQLANYLL
+230 KTQPEGAQLANYLL
-244 ALYSYDYLVP
+244 ALYHYDYLVP

-263 PVSVFFNKVVRWAT
+263 PVSTFFNKVVRWAT
-277 GNSVPEYT
+277 GTSVPEYT
-285 PSSIALSMAAFFGSI
+285 PSSIALGMAAFFGSI

-309 MVFEGVKSLNWNF
+309 LVFEGVKSLNWNF

-329 GQATGFIGSIMQVVS
+329 GQATGFIGSIIQTVS

-349 SSGLVQAL
+349 SSGLLQAL

-364 IFISFVVFIMVAM
+364 IFISFVIFVMVAM

-422 DFTTPSRINS
+422 DFTTPSRVNS

-445 NLSFA
+445 NLSLA

-455 SPSTNTLDV
+455 SPSTNTLDI
-464 FKGTYEPTFEN
+464 FKGTYEPTFDN

-512 SVNAYFARLASAQSV
+512 SVNAYFARVSSAQSV

-538 TSISSYHNPDGSEAK
+538 TNISSYRNPDGSEAK
-553 INIPFENIK
+553 VNIPFENIK
-562 PAFLSTKESSEDEEG
+562 PAFLSTKESSDDEEG
-577 SSSSDSSRAI
+577 SSSSDSSLAI
-587 YKWQVNSGSKDTLV
+587 YKWQVNSGSKDSLV
-601 ELDSKAKMVVEPIRW
+601 ELDSKAKMVVEPVRW

-648 SQLNDPKTGK
+648 SQLNDPRSGK
-658 AASDSLKDA
+658 AASDALKDS
-667 LTANANVIALYNQ
+667 LVANANIIALYNQ
-680 YGGVAKIT
+680 YAGVAKIT

-706 EFSNGSLTYRGYNTI
+706 EYSNGSLTYRGYNTI

-741 TIPNSGDVD
+741 TIPNSGDTD
-750 LISKVFSILTLWM
+750 LISKVFSLLTLWM

-793 KAAITGDITAA
+793 KAAVTGDITAA

-859 DFISSVAALI
+859 DFISSVSALI

-954 KLAGNLAKN
+954 KLVGNLAKN
-963 TAVVAAKAGLA
+963 TATVAAKAGLA

-984 TSALGGAGTTLAA
+984 TSALGGAGATLAA
-997 QAGKTVLGAKSA
+997 QAGKTMLGAKSA
-1009 ANRFGGNMVDTLANM
+1009 ANRFGGNMVDKVANF

-1033 DGMLRNVANGLKSN
+1033 DGMLRNLANGLKSN
-1047 AEGYADEASKVHVPT
+1047 AARLADEASKVHVPT
-1062 LAEAYKDHL
+1062 LAEAYQEHR
-1071 DQHGLEKADN
+1071 DQNAFEKADN
-1081 VEAIRRANQESGLS
+1081 VEAIRRANRESGLS
-1095 VSQRVANQHERDRVE
+1095 VSQRVENQYERDRIE
-1110 NEKNRL
+1110 KEKNRL

-1131 AASLASAQAA
+1131 AASLTSAQAS
-1141 EDAKKAEAQ
+1141 EDAKKS
-1150 TTEDA
+1150 TTEA
-1155 KKVTVESNETYTPT
+1155 NGTYTPT
-1169 GKAGRTRKKV
+1169 GKAGRTRRQV

-1189 TIQAQQVTAGGGS
+1189 KIQTQQVTAEGGS
-1202 STTIKAENSTLDTV
+1202 STTIKADNSTLESV
-1216 SRDGSMSGAPTTVQ
+1216 SRDGSMTGAPTTVQ

-1253 ERISAR
+1253 ERINAR

-1264 SDDERKRLDSDK
+1264 SDDERKRLDSSK

-1288 SSMNETMKA
+1288 TSMNETMKA
-1297 FDETAEKLAKAH
+1297 FDETAQKLAKAH
-1309 QLRTAYEGDKEKVDK
+1309 ELRKSYENDQEKVDK
-1324 IDKYITSLQN
+1324 IDKYINSLQSN
-1334 TNDNLK
+1334 NDNLK
-1340 AKMEQIT
+1340 AKLTQIT
-1347 SVADKQLDRRVQL
+1347 SVADKQLDRRVKL

-1366 IAATIDK
+1366 IASTIDK
-1373 SLNAGFTG
+1373 SLNTGFTG

-1420 YQARQEKAN
+1420 YQARMEKAN
-1429 AQNDA
+1429 TQNDA
-1434 MSSELTQELINEV
+1434 MSSELAQELVNEV

-1461 LNDGLRR
+1461 LNEGIRR

>member
-1 MRINFKKLFATVAI
+1 MRINFKKIFAVVAI
-15 LGIGVSTFTPLT
+15 LGIGVATFTPLT
-27 TYAVNDKDVQISG
+27 TYAVNTNDKDVSISQDG
-40 GGGGASK
+40 DGTSTVYK
-47 IDSTISQKAQDEANA
+47 IDSFISQKSQDEANA
-62 MLTENPDQ
+62 MLTDNPDQ

-79 QNPNAALESEQYRA
+79 QNPKAALESEQYRA

-137 RDSGNFFENINKLID
+137 RDSGNFFENVNKLID

-166 GVDGT
+166 GVNGT

-215 DGSTAQRYG
+215 DGSNAQRYG

-562 PAFLSTKESSEDEEG
+562 SAFLSTKESSEDEEG

-697 QTVAFLLQS
+697 QTVTFLLQS

-836 NAIQGLPTSYVNN
+836 NSIQGLPTSYVNN
-849 NWVAKIPIVG
+849 NWIAKIPIVG

-963 TAVVAAKAGLA
+963 TATVAAKTGLA

-984 TSALGGAGTTLAA
+984 TSALGGAGATLAA
-997 QAGKTVLGAKSA
+997 QAGKTMLGAKSA
-1009 ANRFGGNMVDTLANM
+1009 ANRFGGNMVDKVANI

-1033 DGMLRNVANGLKSN
+1033 DGMLRNIANGLKSN
-1047 AEGYADEASKVHVPT
+1047 ADGLVDEANKVHVPT
-1062 LAEAYKDHL
+1062 LTEAYQEHR
-1071 DQHGLEKADN
+1071 DQNAFEKADN
-1081 VEAIRRANQESGLS
+1081 VEAIRRANRESGLS
-1095 VSQRVANQHERDRVE
+1095 VSQRVENQYERDRIE
-1110 NEKNRL
+1110 KEKNRL
-1116 IDADGATA
+1116 IDSDGATA

-1131 AASLASAQAA
+1131 AASLASAQAS
-1141 EDAKKAEAQ
+1141 EDAKKA
-1150 TTEDA
+1150 TTEA
-1155 KKVTVESNETYTPT
+1155 NGTYTPT
-1169 GKAGRTRKKV
+1169 GKAGRTRKQV

-1189 TIQAQQVTAGGGS
+1189 KIQTQQVTAEGGS
-1202 STTIKAENSTLDTV
+1202 STTIKADNSTLESV
-1216 SRDGSMSGAPTTVQ
+1216 SRDGSMTGAPTTVQ

-1253 ERISAR
+1253 ERINAR

-1264 SDDERKRLDSDK
+1264 SDDERKRLDSSK

-1288 SSMNETMKA
+1288 TSMNETMKA
-1297 FDETAEKLAKAH
+1297 FDETAQKLAKAH
-1309 QLRTAYEGDKEKVDK
+1309 ELRKSYENDQEKVDK
-1324 IDKYITSLQN
+1324 IDKYINSLQSN
-1334 TNDNLK
+1334 NDNLK
-1340 AKMEQIT
+1340 AKLTQIT
-1347 SVADKQLDRRVQL
+1347 SVADKQLDRRVKL

-1373 SLNAGFTG
+1373 SLNSGFTG

-1420 YQARQEKAN
+1420 YQARMEKAN
-1429 AQNDA
+1429 TQNDA
-1434 MSSELTQELINEV
+1434 MSSELAQELVNEV

-1461 LNDGLRR
+1461 VNEGIRR

>member
-1 MRINFKKLFATVAI
+1 MRINFKKIFAVVAI
-15 LGIGVSTFTPLT
+15 LGIGVATFTPLT
-27 TYAVNDKDVQISG
+27 TYAVGDSDAQIIG
-40 GGGGASK
+40 GTGGVSK
-47 IDSTISQKAQDEANA
+47 IDSAINQRDQDEADK
-62 MLTENPDQ
+62 MLNEDPDQ

-79 QNPNAALESEQYRA
+79 QNPQAALESEQYRA

-98 KNAPASVVE
+98 KNAPASVVQ
-107 AVKNSKNLGKNVFAT
+107 AVKKSKNLGKNVIAT
-122 FQNSPELR
+122 FQNNPELR
-130 ATLNQLF
+130 KTLSQLF
-137 RDSGNFFENINKLID
+137 RDSGNFFENVNQLIG
-152 VRDNQSNGS
+152 VRDNQGSGS
-161 QTVSN
+161 QTVSS

-171 PSVLQSTMYQT
+171 PNVLQSTMYQT

-196 SAGATVVSLSD
+196 SAGATVVSLAD
-207 ISKYSVYS
+207 IEKYGVYVE
-215 DGSTAQRYG
+215 GTNNPQRYG
-224 FVTKQD
+224 FVTKQN
-230 KVQPEGSQLANYLL
+230 KTQPEGTKLANYLL
-244 ALYSYDYLVP
+244 ALYHYDYLVP

-263 PVSVFFNKVVRWAT
+263 PVSTFFNKVVRWAT
-277 GNSVPEYT
+277 GTSVPEYT
-285 PSSIALSMAAFFGSI
+285 PSSIALGMAAFFGSI

-309 MVFEGVKSLNWNF
+309 LVFEGVKSLNWNF

-329 GQATGFIGSIMQVVS
+329 GQATGFIGSIIQTVS

-349 SSGLVQAL
+349 SSGLLQAL

-364 IFISFVVFIMVAM
+364 IFISFVIFVMVAM

-422 DFTTPSRINS
+422 DFSTPSRVNS

-445 NLSFA
+445 NLSLA

-455 SPSTNTLDV
+455 SPSTNTLDI
-464 FKGTYEPTFEN
+464 FKGTYEPTFDN

-512 SVNAYFARLASAQSV
+512 SVNAYFARVSSAQSV
-527 GSSSIAASNLP
+527 GSSSIAVSNLP
-538 TSISSYHNPDGSEAK
+538 TNISSYRNPDGSEAK

-562 PAFLSTKESSEDEEG
+562 PAFLSTKESSDDEEG
-577 SSSSDSSRAI
+577 SSSSDSSLAI
-587 YKWQVNSGSKDTLV
+587 YKWQVNSGSKDSLV
-601 ELDSKAKMVVEPIRW
+601 ELDSKAKMVVEPVRW

-667 LTANANVIALYNQ
+667 LTANANIIALYNQ

-706 EFSNGSLTYRGYNTI
+706 EYSNGSLTYRGYNTI

-741 TIPNSGDVD
+741 TIPNSGDTD
-750 LISKVFSILTLWM
+750 LISKVFSLLTLWM

-793 KAAITGDITAA
+793 KAAVTGDITAA

-859 DFISSVAALI
+859 DFISSVSALI

-954 KLAGNLAKN
+954 KLVGNLAKN
-963 TAVVAAKAGLA
+963 TATVAAKAGLA

-984 TSALGGAGTTLAA
+984 TSALGGAGATLAA
-997 QAGKTVLGAKSA
+997 QAGKTMLGAKSA
-1009 ANRFGGNMVDTLANM
+1009 ANRFGGNMVDKVANII
-1024 TGAPTGTGK
+1024 GAPTGTGK
-1033 DGMLRNVANGLKSN
+1033 DGMLRDIANGLKSN
-1047 AEGYADEASKVHVPT
+1047 AAGLADEASKVHVPT
-1062 LAEAYKDHL
+1062 LAEAYQEHR
-1071 DQHGLEKADN
+1071 DQNAFEKADN
-1081 VEAIRRANQESGLS
+1081 VEAIRRANRESGLS
-1095 VSQRVANQHERDRVE
+1095 VSQRVENQYERDRIE
-1110 NEKNRL
+1110 KEKNRL

-1131 AASLASAQAA
+1131 AASLASAQST
-1141 EDAKKAEAQ
+1141 EDAKKA
-1150 TTEDA
+1150 TTE
-1155 KKVTVESNETYTPT
+1155 SNGTYTPT
-1169 GKAGRTRKKV
+1169 GKAGRTRKQV
-1179 DGSHITAGNV
+1179 DVSHITAGNV
-1189 TIQAQQVTAGGGS
+1189 KIQTQQVTAEGGS
-1202 STTIKAENSTLDTV
+1202 STTIKADNSTLESV
-1216 SRDGSMSGAPTTVQ
+1216 SRDGSMTGAPTTAQ

-1253 ERISAR
+1253 ERINAR

-1264 SDDERKRLDSDK
+1264 SDDERKRLDSSK

-1288 SSMNETMKA
+1288 TSMNDTMKA
-1297 FDETAEKLAKAH
+1297 FDETAQKLAKAR
-1309 QLRTAYEGDKEKVDK
+1309 QLREAYGNDTEKVDK
-1324 IDKYITSLQN
+1324 IDKYINSLQS

-1340 AKMEQIT
+1340 AKLTQIT
-1347 SVADKQLDRRVQL
+1347 SVADKQLDRRVKL

-1420 YQARQEKAN
+1420 YQARMEKAN
-1429 AQNDA
+1429 TQKDA
-1434 MSSELTQELINEV
+1434 MSSELAQELINEV

-1461 LNDGLRR
+1461 VNEGIRR

>member
-1 MRINFKKLFATVAI
+1 MRINFKKIFAVVAI

-27 TYAVNDKDVQISG
+27 TYAINETNIQITG

-47 IDSTISQKAQDEANA
+47 IDSALSQKAQDEANA
-62 MLTENPDQ
+62 MLTDNPDQ

-79 QNPNAALESEQYRA
+79 QNPQAALESEQYRA

-98 KNAPASVVE
+98 KNAPDSVVE

-215 DGSTAQRYG
+215 DGSNAQRYG

-263 PVSVFFNKVVRWAT
+263 PVSVFFNKVIRWAT

-450 PITNA
+450 PITNS
-455 SPSTNTLDV
+455 SPSTNTLDI
-464 FKGTYEPTFEN
+464 FTEKYKPTFEN

-512 SVNAYFARLASAQSV
+512 SVNAYFARVSSAQSV

-538 TSISSYHNPDGSEAK
+538 AKISSYHNPDGSEAK

-587 YKWQVNSGSKDTLV
+587 YKWQVNSGSKDSLV

-658 AASDSLKDA
+658 VASDSLKDA
-667 LTANANVIALYNQ
+667 LTANANIIALYNQ

-706 EFSNGSLTYRGYNTI
+706 EYSNGSLTYRGYNTI

-804 IKFVAGDAAIKFS
+804 IKFLAGDAAIKFS

-836 NAIQGLPTSYVNN
+836 NSIQGLPTSYVNN

-954 KLAGNLAKN
+954 KLVGNLAKN
-963 TAVVAAKAGLA
+963 TATVASKAGLA

-984 TSALGGAGTTLAA
+984 TSALGGAGATLAA
-997 QAGKTVLGAKSA
+997 QAGKTMLGAKSA
-1009 ANRFGGNMVDTLANM
+1009 ANRFGGNMVDKVADF

-1033 DGMLRNVANGLKSN
+1033 DGMLRNLANGLKSN
-1047 AEGYADEASKVHVPT
+1047 AAGLADEASKVHVPT
-1062 LAEAYKDHL
+1062 LAEAYQEHR
-1071 DQHGLEKADN
+1071 DQNAFEKADN
-1081 VEAIRRANQESGLS
+1081 VEAIRRANSESGLS
-1095 VSQRVANQHERDRVE
+1095 VSQRVENQYERDRIE
-1110 NEKNRL
+1110 KEKNRL
-1116 IDADGATA
+1116 IDSDGATA

-1131 AASLASAQAA
+1131 AASLASAQAS
-1141 EDAKKAEAQ
+1141 EDAKKA
-1150 TTEDA
+1150 TTEA
-1155 KKVTVESNETYTPT
+1155 NGTYTPT
-1169 GKAGRTRKKV
+1169 GKAGRTRKQV
-1179 DGSHITAGNV
+1179 DGSHITTGNV
-1189 TIQAQQVTAGGGS
+1189 KIQTQQVTAEGGS
-1202 STTIKAENSTLDTV
+1202 STTIKADNSTLESV
-1216 SRDGSMSGAPTTVQ
+1216 SRDGSMTGAPTTVQ
-1230 RDGSVAQAEQMAARL
+1230 RDRSVAQAEQMAARL

-1253 ERISAR
+1253 ERINAR

-1264 SDDERKRLDSDK
+1264 SDDERKRLDSSK

-1288 SSMNETMKA
+1288 TSMNETMKA
-1297 FDETAEKLAKAH
+1297 FDETAQKLAKAH
-1309 QLRTAYEGDKEKVDK
+1309 ELRKSYENDQEKVDK
-1324 IDKYITSLQN
+1324 IDKYINSLQSN
-1334 TNDNLK
+1334 NDNLK
-1340 AKMEQIT
+1340 AKLTQIT
-1347 SVADKQLDRRVQL
+1347 SVADKQLDRRVKL

-1373 SLNAGFTG
+1373 SLNTGFTG

-1420 YQARQEKAN
+1420 YQARMEKAN
-1429 AQNDA
+1429 TQNDA
-1434 MSSELTQELINEV
+1434 MSSELAQELVNEV

-1461 LNDGLRR
+1461 LNEGIRR

>member
-1 MRINFKKLFATVAI
+1 MRINFKKIFAVVAI
-15 LGIGVSTFTPLT
+15 LGIGVATFTPLT
-27 TYAVNDKDVQISG
+27 TYAVSGTDAQISG

-47 IDSTISQKAQDEANA
+47 IDSAINQRDQDEADK
-62 MLTENPDQ
+62 MLNEDPDQ

-79 QNPNAALESEQYRA
+79 QNPQAALESERYRA

-98 KNAPASVVE
+98 KNAPVSVVQ
-107 AVKNSKNLGKNVFAT
+107 AVKNSKNLGKNVIAT
-122 FQNSPELR
+122 LQNNPELR
-130 ATLNQLF
+130 KTLSQLF
-137 RDSGNFFENINKLID
+137 RDSGNFFENVNQLID
-152 VRDNQSNGS
+152 VRDNQGSGS
-161 QTVSN
+161 QTVSS

-171 PSVLQSTMYQT
+171 PNVLQSTMYQT

-196 SAGATVVSLSD
+196 SAGATVVSLAD
-207 ISKYSVYS
+207 IEKYGVYVE
-215 DGSTAQRYG
+215 GTNNHQRYG
-224 FVTKQD
+224 FVTKQN
-230 KVQPEGSQLANYLL
+230 KTQPEGTKLANYLL
-244 ALYSYDYLVP
+244 ALYHYDYLVP

-263 PVSVFFNKVVRWAT
+263 PVSTFFNKVVRWAT
-277 GNSVPEYT
+277 GTSVPEYT
-285 PSSIALSMAAFFGSI
+285 PSSIALGMAAFFGSI

-309 MVFEGVKSLNWNF
+309 LVFEGVKSLNWNF

-329 GQATGFIGSIMQVVS
+329 GQATGFIGSIIQTVS

-349 SSGLVQAL
+349 SSGLLQAL

-364 IFISFVVFIMVAM
+364 IFISFVIFVMVAM

-422 DFTTPSRINS
+422 DFSTPSRVNS

-445 NLSFA
+445 NLSLA

-455 SPSTNTLDV
+455 SPSTNTLDI
-464 FKGTYEPTFEN
+464 FKGTYEPTFDN

-512 SVNAYFARLASAQSV
+512 SVNAYFARVSSAQSV

-538 TSISSYHNPDGSEAK
+538 TNISSYRNPDGSDAK

-562 PAFLSTKESSEDEEG
+562 PAFLSTKESSDDEEG
-577 SSSSDSSRAI
+577 SSSSDSSLAI
-587 YKWQVNSGSKDTLV
+587 YKWQVNSGSKDSLV
-601 ELDSKAKMVVEPIRW
+601 ELDSKAKMVVEPVRW

-648 SQLNDPKTGK
+648 SQLNDPRSGK
-658 AASDSLKDA
+658 AASDALKDS
-667 LTANANVIALYNQ
+667 LIANANIIALYNQ
-680 YGGVAKIT
+680 YAGVAKIT

-706 EFSNGSLTYRGYNTI
+706 EYSNGSLTYRGYNTI

-741 TIPNSGDVD
+741 TIPNSGDTD
-750 LISKVFSILTLWM
+750 LISKVFSLLTLWM

-793 KAAITGDITAA
+793 KAAVTGDITAA

-859 DFISSVAALI
+859 DFISSVSALI

-954 KLAGNLAKN
+954 KLVDNLAKN
-963 TAVVAAKAGLA
+963 TATVAAKAGLA

-984 TSALGGAGTTLAA
+984 TSALGGAGATLAA
-997 QAGKTVLGAKSA
+997 QAGKTMLGAKSA
-1009 ANRFGGNMVDTLANM
+1009 ASRFGGNMVDKVANF

-1033 DGMLRNVANGLKSN
+1033 DGMLRNLANGLKSN
-1047 AEGYADEASKVHVPT
+1047 AIGLADEASKVHVPT
-1062 LAEAYKDHL
+1062 LAEAHQEHR
-1071 DQHGLEKADN
+1071 DQNAFEKADN
-1081 VEAIRRANQESGLS
+1081 VEAIRRANRESGLS
-1095 VSQRVANQHERDRVE
+1095 VSQRVENQYERDRIE
-1110 NEKNRL
+1110 KEKNRL

-1131 AASLASAQAA
+1131 AASLASAQAS
-1141 EDAKKAEAQ
+1141 EDAKKA
-1150 TTEDA
+1150 TTEA
-1155 KKVTVESNETYTPT
+1155 NGTYTPT
-1169 GKAGRTRKKV
+1169 GKAGRTRKQV

-1189 TIQAQQVTAGGGS
+1189 KIQTQQVTAEGGS
-1202 STTIKAENSTLDTV
+1202 STTIKADNSTLESV
-1216 SRDGSMSGAPTTVQ
+1216 SRDGSMTGAPTTVQ

-1253 ERISAR
+1253 ERINAR

-1264 SDDERKRLDSDK
+1264 SDDERKRLDSSK

-1288 SSMNETMKA
+1288 TSMNETMKA
-1297 FDETAEKLAKAH
+1297 FDETAQKLAKAH
-1309 QLRTAYEGDKEKVDK
+1309 ELRKSYENDQEKVDK
-1324 IDKYITSLQN
+1324 IDKYINSLQSN
-1334 TNDNLK
+1334 NDNLK
-1340 AKMEQIT
+1340 AKLTQIT
-1347 SVADKQLDRRVQL
+1347 SVADKQLDRRVKL

-1373 SLNAGFTG
+1373 SLNTGFTG

-1420 YQARQEKAN
+1420 YQARMEKAN
-1429 AQNDA
+1429 TQKDA
-1434 MSSELTQELINEV
+1434 MSSELAQELINEV

-1461 LNDGLRR
+1461 LNDGLKR

>member
-1 MRINFKKLFATVAI
+1 MRINFKKLFAAVAI

-47 IDSTISQKAQDEANA
+47 IDAPISQKAQDEANA

-130 ATLNQLF
+130 ATLSQLF
-137 RDSGNFFENINKLID
+137 RDSGNFFENVNKLID
-152 VRDNQSNGS
+152 VRDNQSSGS

-215 DGSTAQRYG
+215 DGSNAQRYG

-263 PVSVFFNKVVRWAT
+263 PVSVFFNKVIRWAT

-450 PITNA
+450 PITNS
-455 SPSTNTLDV
+455 SPSTNTLDI
-464 FKGTYEPTFEN
+464 FTEKYKPTFEN

-538 TSISSYHNPDGSEAK
+538 AKISSYHNPDGSEAK

-587 YKWQVNSGSKDTLV
+587 YKWQVNSGSKDSLV

-667 LTANANVIALYNQ
+667 LTANANIIALYNQ

-804 IKFVAGDAAIKFS
+804 IKFLAGDAAIKFS

-836 NAIQGLPTSYVNN
+836 NSIQGLPTSYVNN

-895 KGKKPLYAGFLGIFI
+895 KGKKPSYAGFLGIFI

-954 KLAGNLAKN
+954 KLVGNLAKN
-963 TAVVAAKAGLA
+963 TATVAAKAGLA

-1033 DGMLRNVANGLKSN
+1033 DGMLRNLANGLKSN
-1047 AEGYADEASKVHVPT
+1047 AAGLADEASKVHVPT
-1062 LAEAYKDHL
+1062 LAEAYQEHR
-1071 DQHGLEKADN
+1071 DQNAFEKADN
-1081 VEAIRRANQESGLS
+1081 VESIRRANRESGLS
-1095 VSQRVANQHERDRVE
+1095 VSQRVENQYERDRIE
-1110 NEKNRL
+1110 KEKNRL

-1131 AASLASAQAA
+1131 AASLASAQAS
-1141 EDAKKAEAQ
+1141 EDAKKA
-1150 TTEDA
+1150 TTEA
-1155 KKVTVESNETYTPT
+1155 NGTYTPT
-1169 GKAGRTRKKV
+1169 GKAERTRKQV

-1189 TIQAQQVTAGGGS
+1189 KIQTQQVTAEGGS
-1202 STTIKAENSTLDTV
+1202 STTIKADNSTLESV
-1216 SRDGSMSGAPTTVQ
+1216 SRDGSMTGAPSTVQ

-1253 ERISAR
+1253 ERINAR

-1264 SDDERKRLDSDK
+1264 SDDERKRLDSSK
-1276 AVANREAIMKMQ
+1276 AVANREAIVKMQ
-1288 SSMNETMKA
+1288 TSMNETMKA
-1297 FDETAEKLAKAH
+1297 FDETAQKLAKAH
-1309 QLRTAYEGDKEKVDK
+1309 ELRKSYENDQEKVDK
-1324 IDKYITSLQN
+1324 IDKYINSLQSN
-1334 TNDNLK
+1334 NDNLK
-1340 AKMEQIT
+1340 AKLTQIT

-1373 SLNAGFTG
+1373 SLNTGFTG
-1381 AMRHAATAISDL
+1381 AMRHAATAVSDL

-1420 YQARQEKAN
+1420 YQARMEKAN
-1429 AQNDA
+1429 TQNDA
-1434 MSSELTQELINEV
+1434 MSSELAQELVNEV

-1461 LNDGLRR
+1461 VNEGIRR

>member
-1 MRINFKKLFATVAI
+1 MRINFKKIFAVVAI

-27 TYAVNDKDVQISG
+27 TYAINETNVQITE

-47 IDSTISQKAQDEANA
+47 IDSAVSQKAQDEANA
-62 MLTENPDQ
+62 MLTDNPDQ

-79 QNPNAALESEQYRA
+79 QNPQAALESEQYRA

-98 KNAPASVVE
+98 KNAPDSVVE

-137 RDSGNFFENINKLID
+137 RDSGNFFENVNKLID
-152 VRDNQSNGS
+152 VRDNQSSGS

-215 DGSTAQRYG
+215 DGSNAQRYG

-263 PVSVFFNKVVRWAT
+263 PVSVFFNKVIRWAT

-450 PITNA
+450 PITNS
-455 SPSTNTLDV
+455 SPSTNTLDI
-464 FKGTYEPTFEN
+464 FTEKYKPTFEN

-538 TSISSYHNPDGSEAK
+538 AKISSYHNPDGSEAK

-587 YKWQVNSGSKDTLV
+587 YKWQVNSGSKDSLV

-667 LTANANVIALYNQ
+667 LTANANIIALYNQ

-706 EFSNGSLTYRGYNTI
+706 EYSNGSLTYRGYNTI

-804 IKFVAGDAAIKFS
+804 IKFLAGDAAIKFS

-836 NAIQGLPTSYVNN
+836 NSIQGLPTSYVNN

-963 TAVVAAKAGLA
+963 TATVAAKAGLA

-984 TSALGGAGTTLAA
+984 TSALGGAGATLAA
-997 QAGKTVLGAKSA
+997 QAGKTMLGAKSA
-1009 ANRFGGNMVDTLANM
+1009 ANRFGGNMVDKVANF
-1024 TGAPTGTGK
+1024 TGAPSGTGK
-1033 DGMLRNVANGLKSN
+1033 DGMLRNLANGLKSN
-1047 AEGYADEASKVHVPT
+1047 ADGLADEASKVHVPT
-1062 LAEAYKDHL
+1062 LSEAYQEHR
-1071 DQHGLEKADN
+1071 DQNAFEKADN
-1081 VEAIRRANQESGLS
+1081 VEAIRRANRESGLS
-1095 VSQRVANQHERDRVE
+1095 VSQRVENQYERDRIE
-1110 NEKNRL
+1110 KEKNRL
-1116 IDADGATA
+1116 IDADSATA

-1131 AASLASAQAA
+1131 AASLASAQAS
-1141 EDAKKAEAQ
+1141 EDAKKA
-1150 TTEDA
+1150 TTEA
-1155 KKVTVESNETYTPT
+1155 NGTYTPT
-1169 GKAGRTRKKV
+1169 GKAGRTRKQV

-1189 TIQAQQVTAGGGS
+1189 KIQTQQVTAEGGS
-1202 STTIKAENSTLDTV
+1202 STTIKADNSTLDAV
-1216 SRDGSMSGAPTTVQ
+1216 SRDGSMTSAPSTVQ

-1253 ERISAR
+1253 ERINAR

-1264 SDDERKRLDSDK
+1264 SDDERKRLDSSK

-1288 SSMNETMKA
+1288 TSMNETMKA
-1297 FDETAEKLAKAH
+1297 FDETAQKLAKAH
-1309 QLRTAYEGDKEKVDK
+1309 ELRKSYENDQEKVDK
-1324 IDKYITSLQN
+1324 IDKYINSLQSN
-1334 TNDNLK
+1334 NDNLK
-1340 AKMEQIT
+1340 AKLTQIT
-1347 SVADKQLDRRVQL
+1347 SFADKQLDRRVKL

-1373 SLNAGFTG
+1373 SLNTGFTG
-1381 AMRHAATAISDL
+1381 AMRHAATAVSDL

-1420 YQARQEKAN
+1420 YQARMEKAN
-1429 AQNDA
+1429 TQNDA
-1434 MSSELTQELINEV
+1434 MSSELAQELVNEV

-1461 LNDGLRR
+1461 VNEGIRR

>member
-1 MRINFKKLFATVAI
+1 MRINFKKLFAAVAI

-47 IDSTISQKAQDEANA
+47 IDAPISQKAQDEANA

-98 KNAPASVVE
+98 KNAPDSVVE

-137 RDSGNFFENINKLID
+137 RDSGNFFENVNKLID
-152 VRDNQSNGS
+152 VRDNQSSGS

-215 DGSTAQRYG
+215 DGSNAQRYG

-263 PVSVFFNKVVRWAT
+263 PVSVFFNKVIRWAT

-450 PITNA
+450 PITNS
-455 SPSTNTLDV
+455 SPSTNTLDI
-464 FKGTYEPTFEN
+464 FTEKYKPTFEN

-538 TSISSYHNPDGSEAK
+538 AKISSYHNPDGSEAK

-587 YKWQVNSGSKDTLV
+587 YKWQVNSGSKDSLV

-667 LTANANVIALYNQ
+667 LTANANIIALYNQ

-706 EFSNGSLTYRGYNTI
+706 EYSNGSLTYRGYNTI

-804 IKFVAGDAAIKFS
+804 IKFLAGDAAIKFS

-836 NAIQGLPTSYVNN
+836 NSIQGLPTSYVNN

-963 TAVVAAKAGLA
+963 TATVAAKAGLA

-984 TSALGGAGTTLAA
+984 TSALGGAGATLAA
-997 QAGKTVLGAKSA
+997 QAGKTMLGAKSA
-1009 ANRFGGNMVDTLANM
+1009 ANRFGGNMVDKVANF
-1024 TGAPTGTGK
+1024 TGAPSGTGK
-1033 DGMLRNVANGLKSN
+1033 DGMLRNLANGLKSN
-1047 AEGYADEASKVHVPT
+1047 ADGLADEASKVHVPT
-1062 LAEAYKDHL
+1062 LSEAYQEHR
-1071 DQHGLEKADN
+1071 DQNAFEKADN
-1081 VEAIRRANQESGLS
+1081 VEAIRRANRESGLS
-1095 VSQRVANQHERDRVE
+1095 VSQRVENQYERDRIE
-1110 NEKNRL
+1110 KEKNRL
-1116 IDADGATA
+1116 IDADSATA

-1131 AASLASAQAA
+1131 AASLASAQAS
-1141 EDAKKAEAQ
+1141 EDAKKA
-1150 TTEDA
+1150 TTEA
-1155 KKVTVESNETYTPT
+1155 NGTYTPT
-1169 GKAGRTRKKV
+1169 GKAGRTRKQV

-1189 TIQAQQVTAGGGS
+1189 KIQTQQVTAEGGS
-1202 STTIKAENSTLDTV
+1202 STTIKADNSTLDAV
-1216 SRDGSMSGAPTTVQ
+1216 SRDGSMTSAPSTVQ

-1253 ERISAR
+1253 ERINAR

-1264 SDDERKRLDSDK
+1264 SDDERKRLDSSK

-1288 SSMNETMKA
+1288 TSMNETMKA
-1297 FDETAEKLAKAH
+1297 FDETAQKLAKAH
-1309 QLRTAYEGDKEKVDK
+1309 ELRKSYENDQEKVDK
-1324 IDKYITSLQN
+1324 IDKYINSLQSN
-1334 TNDNLK
+1334 NDNLK
-1340 AKMEQIT
+1340 AKLTQIT
-1347 SVADKQLDRRVQL
+1347 SFADKQLDRRVKL

-1373 SLNAGFTG
+1373 SLNTGFTG
-1381 AMRHAATAISDL
+1381 AMRHAATAVSDL

-1420 YQARQEKAN
+1420 YQARMEKAN
-1429 AQNDA
+1429 TQNDA
-1434 MSSELTQELINEV
+1434 MSSELAQELVNEV

-1461 LNDGLRR
+1461 VNEGIRR

>member
-1 MRINFKKLFATVAI
+1 MRINFKKLFVGLAI

-27 TYAVNDKDVQISG
+27 TYAVSDTVQIDGST
-40 GGGGASK
+40 SDSSVTK
-47 IDSTISQKAQDEANA
+47 IDSFISQKAQEEANT
-62 MLTENPDQ
+62 MLTDNPDQ
-70 VASILTTVL
+70 VASILTTVISD
-79 QNPNAALESEQYRA
+79 PSSALKSEQYRA

-98 KNAPASVVE
+98 KNAPASVVK
-107 AVKNSKNLGKNVFAT
+107 AVKNSKNLGKSVIAT
-122 FQNSPELR
+122 FQNNPTLR
-130 ATLNQLF
+130 TTLSQLF
-137 RDSGNFFENINKLID
+137 KDSGNFFENINQLID
-152 VRDNQSNGS
+152 VSDNQGSGS
-161 QTVSN
+161 QTVSS

-171 PSVLQSTMYQT
+171 PSVLQSSMYQT

-196 SAGATVVSLSD
+196 SAGATVVSLAD
-207 ISKYSVYS
+207 IMKYSVYV
-215 DGSTAQRYG
+215 DGTNNPQRYG
-224 FVTKQD
+224 FVTKQN
-230 KVQPEGSQLANYLL
+230 KVQPEGTQLANYLM
-244 ALYSYDYLVP
+244 ALYNYDYLVP

-263 PVSVFFNKVVRWAT
+263 PVSTFFNKVIRWAT

-285 PSSIALSMAAFFGSI
+285 PSSIALGMAAFFGSI

-309 MVFEGVKSLNWNF
+309 IVFEGVKSLNWNF
-322 IFGFTKE
+322 IFGFTQE
-329 GQATGFIGSIMQVVS
+329 GQATGFIGSIMQTVS
-344 EKLGF
+344 DQLGF
-349 SSGLVQAL
+349 SKGLVQAL
-357 RYFIITI
+357 RYFVITI
-364 IFISFVVFIMVAM
+364 IFISFVIFVMVAM

-400 VFIPVS
+400 VFIPIS
-406 GKFTDLIGE
+406 TKFTDLIGE

-422 DFTTPSRINS
+422 DFTTPSRVNS

-464 FKGTYEPTFEN
+464 LNGTYEPTFDN

-512 SVNAYFARLASAQSV
+512 SVNAYFARVASAQSV

-538 TSISSYHNPDGSEAK
+538 TKISSYLNPDGSAAK
-553 INIPFENIK
+553 INIPFENIT

-577 SSSSDSSRAI
+577 ASSSDSSLAI
-587 YKWQVNSGSKDTLV
+587 YKWQVNSGSKDSLV
-601 ELDSKAKMVVEPIRW
+601 QLDSKSKMVVEPIRW

-640 NYINASGT
+640 NYINATGT
-648 SQLNDPKTGK
+648 SQLNDPRTGK
-658 AASDSLKDA
+658 TASDSLKDS
-667 LTANANVIALYNQ
+667 LIANSNIIALYNQ

-706 EFSNGSLTYRGYNTI
+706 EFSNGSITYRGYNTI

-741 TIPNSGDVD
+741 TIPNSGDTD
-750 LISKVFSILTLWM
+750 LISKVFSLLTLWM

-828 LGIMGGII
+828 LSIMGGII
-836 NAIQGLPTSYVNN
+836 NAIQGLPTSTVNN
-849 NWVAKIPIVG
+849 GWVAKIPIVG
-859 DFISSVAALI
+859 DFISSVSALI

-895 KGKKPLYAGFLGIFI
+895 KGKKPVYAGFLGIFI

-954 KLAGNLAKN
+954 KLVGNLAKN
-963 TAVVAAKAGLA
+963 TATIAAKAGLA

-984 TSALGGAGTTLAA
+984 TAAMGGAGTTLAA
-997 QAGKTVLGAKSA
+997 QAGKTLLGAKSA
-1009 ANRFGGNMVDTLANM
+1009 SSRFGGGLVDKVADL

-1033 DGMLRNVANGLKSN
+1033 DGMLRNLASGLKSK
-1047 AEGYADEASKVHVPT
+1047 ADGYADEASKAHVPT
-1062 LAEAYKDHL
+1062 LAEAYKEHR
-1071 DQHGLEKADN
+1071 DQNAFEKADN
-1081 VEAIRRANQESGLS
+1081 VEAIRRANRESGLS
-1095 VSQRVANQHERDRVE
+1095 VSQRVANQYERDRIE

-1131 AASLASAQAA
+1131 ATSLASAQAV
-1141 EDAKKAEAQ
+1141 EGAKKAV
-1150 TTEDA
+1150 TE
-1155 KKVTVESNETYTPT
+1155 TSGTYTPT

-1179 DGSHITAGNV
+1179 DGSPITAKNV
-1189 TIQAQQVTAGGGS
+1189 TIQTQQVTAEGGS
-1202 STTIKAENSTLDTV
+1202 STSIKADNSTLNAV

-1230 RDGSVAQAEQMAARL
+1230 RDGSVALAEQMATRL

-1253 ERISAR
+1253 ERINAR

-1288 SSMNETMKA
+1288 TSMNDAMKA
-1297 FDETAEKLAKAH
+1297 FDETSEKLAKAR
-1309 QLRTAYEGDKEKVDK
+1309 QLREAYGNNSEKVDK
-1324 IDKYITSLQN
+1324 IDKYINSLQT

-1340 AKMEQIT
+1340 EKMAQIT
-1347 SVADKQLDRRVQL
+1347 AVADKQLDRRVKL

-1420 YQARQEKAN
+1420 YQARMEKAN
-1429 AQNDA
+1429 TQNDA
-1434 MSSELTQELINEV
+1434 MSGELAQELINEV

-1461 LNDGLRR
+1461 VNEGIRR

>member
-1 MRINFKKLFATVAI
+1 MRINFKKIFAVVAI
-15 LGIGVSTFTPLT
+15 LGIGVATFTPLT
-27 TYAVNDKDVQISG
+27 TYAVNTNDKDVSISQDG
-40 GGGGASK
+40 DGTSTVYK
-47 IDSTISQKAQDEANA
+47 IDSFISQKSQDEANA
-62 MLTENPDQ
+62 MLTDNPDQ

-79 QNPNAALESEQYRA
+79 QNPKAALESEQYRA

-137 RDSGNFFENINKLID
+137 RDSGNFFENVNKLID

-166 GVDGT
+166 GVNGT

-215 DGSTAQRYG
+215 DGSNAQRYG

-836 NAIQGLPTSYVNN
+836 NSIQGLPTSYVNN
-849 NWVAKIPIVG
+849 NWIAKIPIVG

-963 TAVVAAKAGLA
+963 TATVAAKTGLA

-984 TSALGGAGTTLAA
+984 TSALGGAGATLAA
-997 QAGKTVLGAKSA
+997 QAGKTMLGAKSA
-1009 ANRFGGNMVDTLANM
+1009 ANRFGGNMVDKVANI

-1033 DGMLRNVANGLKSN
+1033 DGMLRNIANGLKSN
-1047 AEGYADEASKVHVPT
+1047 ADGLVDEANKVHVPT
-1062 LAEAYKDHL
+1062 LTEAYQEHR
-1071 DQHGLEKADN
+1071 DQNAFEKADN
-1081 VEAIRRANQESGLS
+1081 VEAIRRANRESGLS
-1095 VSQRVANQHERDRVE
+1095 VSQRVENQYERDRIE
-1110 NEKNRL
+1110 KEKNRL
-1116 IDADGATA
+1116 IDSDGATA

-1131 AASLASAQAA
+1131 AASLASAQAS
-1141 EDAKKAEAQ
+1141 EDAKKA
-1150 TTEDA
+1150 TTEA
-1155 KKVTVESNETYTPT
+1155 NGTYTPT
-1169 GKAGRTRKKV
+1169 GKAGRTRKQV

-1189 TIQAQQVTAGGGS
+1189 KIQTQQVTAEGGS
-1202 STTIKAENSTLDTV
+1202 STTIKADNSTLESV
-1216 SRDGSMSGAPTTVQ
+1216 SRDGSMTGAPTTVQ

-1253 ERISAR
+1253 ERINAR

-1264 SDDERKRLDSDK
+1264 SDDERKRLDSSK

-1288 SSMNETMKA
+1288 TSMNETMKA
-1297 FDETAEKLAKAH
+1297 FDETAQKLAKAH
-1309 QLRTAYEGDKEKVDK
+1309 ELRKSYENDQEKVDK
-1324 IDKYITSLQN
+1324 IDKYINSLQSN
-1334 TNDNLK
+1334 NDNLK
-1340 AKMEQIT
+1340 AKLTQIT
-1347 SVADKQLDRRVQL
+1347 SVADKQLDRRVKL

-1373 SLNAGFTG
+1373 SLNSGFTG
-1381 AMRHAATAISDL
+1381 AMRHAVTAISDL

-1420 YQARQEKAN
+1420 YQARMEKAN
-1429 AQNDA
+1429 TQNDA
-1434 MSSELTQELINEV
+1434 MSSELAQELVNEV

-1461 LNDGLRR
+1461 VNEGIRR

>member
-1 MRINFKKLFATVAI
+1 MRINFKKIFAVVAI

-27 TYAVNDKDVQISG
+27 TYAVGDTDAQIIG
-40 GGGGASK
+40 GTGGVDK
-47 IDSTISQKAQDEANA
+47 IDSSISQKVQDEANT
-62 MLTENPDQ
+62 MLTDDPDQ

-79 QNPNAALESEQYRA
+79 QNPKSALESEQYRA

-98 KNAPASVVE
+98 KNAPASVVQ
-107 AVKNSKNLGKNVFAT
+107 AVKNSKNLGKNVIAT
-122 FQNSPELR
+122 LQNNPELR
-130 ATLNQLF
+130 KTLGQLF
-137 RDSGNFFENINKLID
+137 RDSGNFFENVNRLID
-152 VRDNQSNGS
+152 VRDNQGSGS
-161 QTVSN
+161 QTVSS
-166 GVDGT
+166 GVDGS

-196 SAGATVVSLSD
+196 SAGATVVSLAD
-207 ISKYSVYS
+207 IEKYSVYVE
-215 DGSTAQRYG
+215 GTNNHQRYG
-224 FVTKQD
+224 FVTKQN
-230 KVQPEGSQLANYLL
+230 KTQPEGAKLANYLL
-244 ALYSYDYLVP
+244 ALYHYDYLVP

-263 PVSVFFNKVVRWAT
+263 PVSTFFNKVVRWAT

-285 PSSIALSMAAFFGSI
+285 PSSIALGMAAFFGSI

-309 MVFEGVKSLNWNF
+309 LVFEGVKSLNWNF

-329 GQATGFIGSIMQVVS
+329 GQATGFIGSIIQTVS

-349 SSGLVQAL
+349 SSGLLQAL

-364 IFISFVVFIMVAM
+364 IFISFVIFVMVAM

-422 DFTTPSRINS
+422 DFTTPSRVNS

-455 SPSTNTLDV
+455 SPSTNTLDI
-464 FKGTYEPTFEN
+464 FKGTYEPTFDN

-512 SVNAYFARLASAQSV
+512 SVNAYFSRIASAQSV

-538 TSISSYHNPDGSEAK
+538 INISSYKNPDGSDAK

-562 PAFLSTKESSEDEEG
+562 PAFLSTKESSDDEEG
-577 SSSSDSSRAI
+577 SSSSDSSLAI
-587 YKWQVNSGSKDTLV
+587 YKWQVNSGSKDSLV
-601 ELDSKAKMVVEPIRW
+601 ELDSKAKMVVEPVRW

-648 SQLNDPKTGK
+648 SQLNDPRSGK
-658 AASDSLKDA
+658 AASDALKDS
-667 LTANANVIALYNQ
+667 LIANANIIALYNQ
-680 YGGVAKIT
+680 YAGVAKIT

-706 EFSNGSLTYRGYNTI
+706 EYSNGSLTYRGYNTI

-741 TIPNSGDVD
+741 TIPNSGDTD
-750 LISKVFSILTLWM
+750 LISKVFSLLTLWM

-793 KAAITGDITAA
+793 KAAVTGDITAA

-859 DFISSVAALI
+859 DFISSVSALI

-954 KLAGNLAKN
+954 KLVGNLAKN
-963 TAVVAAKAGLA
+963 TATVAAKAGLA

-984 TSALGGAGTTLAA
+984 TSALGGAGATLAA
-997 QAGKTVLGAKSA
+997 QAGKTMLGAKSA
-1009 ANRFGGNMVDTLANM
+1009 ANRFGGNMVDKVANF

-1033 DGMLRNVANGLKSN
+1033 DGMLRNLANGLKSN
-1047 AEGYADEASKVHVPT
+1047 AAGLADEASKVHVPT
-1062 LAEAYKDHL
+1062 LAEAYQEHRDQNAFEKD
-1071 DQHGLEKADN
+1071 DN
-1081 VEAIRRANQESGLS
+1081 VEAIRRANRESGLS
-1095 VSQRVANQHERDRVE
+1095 VSQRVENQYERDRIE

-1141 EDAKKAEAQ
+1141 EDAKKA
-1150 TTEDA
+1150 TTE
-1155 KKVTVESNETYTPT
+1155 SNGTYTPT
-1169 GKAGRTRKKV
+1169 GKAGRTRKQV
-1179 DGSHITAGNV
+1179 DGSQITAGNV
-1189 TIQAQQVTAGGGS
+1189 KIQTQQVTAEGGS
-1202 STTIKAENSTLDTV
+1202 STTIKADNSTLESV
-1216 SRDGSMSGAPTTVQ
+1216 SRDGSMTGAPTTVQ

-1253 ERISAR
+1253 ERINAR

-1264 SDDERKRLDSDK
+1264 SDDERKRLDSSK

-1288 SSMNETMKA
+1288 TSMNETMKA
-1297 FDETAEKLAKAH
+1297 FDETAQKLAKAH
-1309 QLRTAYEGDKEKVDK
+1309 ELRKSYENDQEKVDK
-1324 IDKYITSLQN
+1324 IDKYINSLQSN
-1334 TNDNLK
+1334 NDNLK
-1340 AKMEQIT
+1340 AKLTQIT
-1347 SVADKQLDRRVQL
+1347 SVADKQLDRRVKL

-1373 SLNAGFTG
+1373 SLNSGFTG

-1420 YQARQEKAN
+1420 YQARMEKAN
-1429 AQNDA
+1429 TQNDA
-1434 MSSELTQELINEV
+1434 MSSELAQELVNEV

-1461 LNDGLRR
+1461 VNEGIRR